1 MAPPVWTL
9 VLLLGAAWARKE
21 KPPDWK
27 PLARSSREN
36 SILTQCD
43 FEDDS
48 RPLCDWSQ
56 VTKDDGDWTRE
67 SRPSFASGTAPPGGY
82 PSGEGYYL
90 HMDSS
95 AFHPGGVARL
105 RSPAIWEQGPLCV
118 RFAFYMFGLS
128 WGAQLKLWLA
138 SGTKGKHPNL
148 LWKHVNTQSPSWI
161 PTAVTVPLGLVLP
174 SRLTF
179 EGVWGSTTYLDIA
192 LDAISIHRGS
202 CNRVCLMQT
211 CNFDTLKDLCGW
223 SWISTASGA
232 KWVQK
237 KGPTGVLDVGPE
249 GDFSSPGDGYYM
261 LLDPKNAKASQK
273 SVLLSPLIQS
283 SGCLSLSFHYVL
295 RGRSPGAGF
304 TAYASVLGSIRK
316 HTIFSGQPGPNWQ
329 PVSVNYTGQGQ
340 IQFTLVGVFAKI
352 PEPAVAVDAISI
364 APCGESF
371 PQCDFEDKD
380 HPFCDWVQVLQDGGR
395 WTQGSANT
403 LIHGTGPF
411 GISLSGESHFV
422 YLEADKFSQEGQ
434 SYKLVS
440 RPFCAPGAIC
450 VAFSYHMDG
459 RGKGTK
465 LRLLLGSPA
474 GSPPSSLW
482 ERVGSQGPDWLN
494 DSMAIP
500 SGHQQ
505 PMQLMFEV
513 ERGSHAAFVVALGFI
528 FISQGTCRGRTGPQ
542 APEKGP
548 RPPTGPSETPA
559 HTEKPVTSE
568 ETSTTSSE
576 ISPVPTEK
584 PVVPSEKLTV
594 PTERPT
600 VPPEKPTILP
610 EGPTFLPEGPTIPTE
625 KPTVPT
631 EKTTIPTEKTTIPT
645 EKVTVPT
652 EKTTIPTNKT
662 TIPTEKPTILT
673 EEPTFLPEWPLFP
686 SEWPPVP
693 TEKPMVP
700 TERTT
705 IPTEKTTIPTEKS
718 TVPTEKTTI
727 PTEKTTVHTKK
738 STISTEK
745 TTICTEKTTVPTEK
759 TTVSTEKTTIPTEKT
774 TIPTEKSTV
783 PTEKTTISTE
793 KTTIP
798 TEKTTIPTEK
808 TTIPTE
814 KTTIPTEKTTIPTEK
829 TTIPTEKSTVPTEK
843 TTISTEK
850 TTIPTEKTTIPTEK
864 TTVPTEKTTVST
876 EKTTIPTEKTTI
888 PTEKT
893 TVPTE
898 KTTVSTEKTTIPT
911 EKTTIPTEKST
922 VPTEKTTISTE
933 KNTIPTE
940 KTTIPTEKTT
950 ISTEKTTV
958 PTKKT
963 TIPTEKTTIPTEKTT
978 ISTEKTTVPTEKTTI
993 STEKTTVPTKK
1004 TTIPTEKTTVPT
1016 EKSTIPTK
1024 KTTIPTEKTTVPTK
1038 KTTIPTE
1045 KPTVPTERPTTPM
1058 TPQPSPA
1065 LVPTQLTVFTMPS
1078 TSMTP
1083 VTPATTTTPRPTPAM
1098 CPPNAH
1104 YERCACPASCQSPKP
1119 ACGLLCKPGCV
1130 CNSGFL
1136 FHDSRCINAS
1146 SCDCFYNENYYKTG
1160 TEWFSPNCTER
1171 CRCQPGSQIECE
1183 PYKCGTH
1190 TVCQLK
1196 HGQYR
1201 CHPYD
1206 TATCFVYG
1214 DPHYF
1219 TFDGRYFNFR
1229 GKCTYLLAQPC
1240 GNSTE
1245 PFFRVTVKNEE
1256 RGLEGV
1262 SCLSKVSVTLSET
1275 TITLL
1280 KGRHTLVG
1288 GQRVTLPAI
1297 PSGGVFLTPSGRFVQ
1312 LQTAFGLR
1320 VRWDGD
1326 QQLYVRVPSTYS
1338 SKLCGFCGNYDGDS
1352 SNDNKKPDGKPA
1364 RDEKEL
1370 GNSWQTSEDED
1381 QTCQENQASLPSCD
1395 TDLKNTMSRPEYCG
1409 RLVVAYGA
1417 FQACLPHLRVSS
1429 FFDNCLLDMCNFQGL
1444 QQVLCT
1450 HMSALTETCQEAGYA
1465 VKPWRGPQFCPLACP
1480 PNSRYTLCAKL
1491 CPDTCHSTFSGMA
1504 CQNRCVEGCECNPG
1518 FILSGLQCVPQ
1529 SECGCLDPT
1538 AGYFKVGERWFKP
1551 GCRRLCICE
1560 GTNRTRCVPW
1570 QCQAQELC
1578 GQQDG
1583 TYGCHPQGS
1592 ATCTVWG
1599 DPHYLTFD
1607 GALHHFMGTCTY
1619 ILTRPCSLKSLENY
1633 FFVSATN
1640 EFRGGNL
1647 EASYV
1652 KAVQV
1657 QAFGI
1662 RVWMLKGL
1670 KVMLDGRQVALPL
1683 WFAHGRMTVRS
1694 SGSFILL
1701 YTDFGLQV
1709 RYDGYHL
1716 VEVTAPS
1723 SYAGRLCGMC
1733 GNYNNNSL
1741 DDNLQPDKR
1750 PAVNSVRLGASW
1762 KLNELSESGCF
1773 AADARPPRCL
1783 EKNATDPWSKNCDIL
1798 VNPQGPFSRCHK
1810 VVAPQAS
1817 FTSCVYGQCGTK
1829 GDAFT
1834 LCRSLQAYA
1843 SLCARAGQVLTW
1855 RSSTFCPLKCPSGSR
1870 YSPCADPCPATCLS
1884 LSTPSY
1890 CPSSLPCAEGCEC
1903 QRGHILSG
1911 TTCVPLSECGCTSP
1925 GGAYHSVG
1933 ERWYTDKTCSRL
1945 CTCSI
1950 HNNVSCF
1957 QTACKPGQMCWPR
1970 DGLMRC
1976 RGAGMGVCQI
1986 QDRSRYI
1993 SFDGSYHAV
2002 QGACTYVLAK
2012 TCHSTMDLP
2021 FFKISGKNGQQQDQ
2035 AHTSYLRKVYVHV
2048 FNTLVTLKKD
2058 HVLINGTWVPL
2069 PATSQIR
2076 GVSVFS
2082 RDGYMVLTISIGVE
2096 VKFDGNGFLKIEIP
2110 KAYYGKTC
2118 GVCGNFNGEEEDELL
2133 MPNDELAPDDITYVD
2148 SWQDKEIDPSC
2159 RDDDKTEEES
2169 EKEPE
2174 TTCQPADLERAQEQC
2189 QAAFQTPGWARCA
2202 SRVILN
2208 PFLVRCTNSLC
2219 EFGGLSSTLCQSLQA
2234 FATACQAQG
2243 IRPPIWRNSSFCPL
2257 DCPPHYV
2264 YTNCFPHCPPTCDN
2278 PEGRCKGSRGPSNC
2292 EEGCVC
2298 EPGYVLKERQCVPR
2312 SQCGCRGARGRFLPE
2327 GNAWFS
2333 SSCSQRCTC
2342 QAGAI
2347 QCRAFACPASS
2358 RCETDEDGKEIC
2370 KPYRSER
2377 CTVYGDPTYRTFD
2390 GLGYRFQG
2398 RMTYYLVKTVDV
2410 LPSGVEPFIVEGRN
2424 KMYASHNPIFL
2435 HEIIVMVY
2443 GYTVQ
2448 LQHELELVVNGQKVT
2463 APYEPVDQLRVS
2475 LRSDRLFVITDFELV
2490 VSFNGKNN
2498 AVISL
2503 PVTYRKLVLGLCG
2516 NCDQNKRNDFM
2527 LPNGA
2532 VTQNLLAFGNSWE
2545 VKMTEGSFPRIS
2557 RAVQEEEVKEDAV
2570 LGFPGV
2576 SGCRPEEL
2584 QLISRTQACGALVDP
2599 EGPFAVCHQTVAPE
2613 PFLEHCV
2620 SDLCATH
2627 DPKEQEELR
2636 CQVLSGLVMSSQY
2649 CLPELYDTL
2658 PGLLC
2663 HTGSPPGLQGPLC
2676 GGLCQPPGLHLQRS
2690 PEPPLAHC
2698 GCTNNGIYYQQGD
2711 SFVNDDCSQRCTCAR
2726 TGLLLCEP
2734 LGCSPG
2740 EVCTLGNRT
2749 RGCFR
2754 DSPCLQNPCQND
2766 GRCREQGTH
2775 FTCECEP
2782 GYGGDRCM
2790 EPRDVPPP
2798 EKPASSF
2805 ASILLPL
2812 LVPMVVIVLV
2822 AVTRGCISR
2831 RKGRREKTQ
2840 SQTRGKPPGA
2850 GPRPF
2855 KVRRGPIGDAR
2866 EAVEI
2871 MPN

>member
-1 MAPPVWTL
+1 VELP
-9 VLLLGAAWARKE
+9 R
-21 KPPDWK
+21 
-27 PLARSSREN
+27 
-36 SILTQCD
+36 
-43 FEDDS
+43 
-48 RPLCDWSQ
+48 
-56 VTKDDGDWTRE
+56 
-67 SRPSFASGTAPPGGY
+67 
-82 PSGEGYYL
+82 
-90 HMDSS
+90 
-95 AFHPGGVARL
+95 ARL
-105 RSPAIWEQGPLCV
+105 PAPAAPSPGS
-118 RFAFYMFGLS
+118 LS
-128 WGAQLKLWLA
+128 
-138 SGTKGKHPNL
+138 TL
-148 LWKHVNTQSPSWI
+148 LI
-161 PTAVTVPLGLVLP
+161 
-174 SRLTF
+174 
-179 EGVWGSTTYLDIA
+179 
-192 LDAISIHRGS
+192 
-202 CNRVCLMQT
+202 
-211 CNFDTLKDLCGW
+211 
-223 SWISTASGA
+223 
-232 KWVQK
+232 
-237 KGPTGVLDVGPE
+237 
-249 GDFSSPGDGYYM
+249 FSSPDGYYM

-528 FISQGTCRGRTGPQ
+528 FISQGTCRGPASTVLPPKPLG
-542 APEKGP
+542 
-548 RPPTGPSETPA
+548 PPTGPSETPA

-673 EEPTFLPEWPLFP
+673 EEPTFLPEW
-686 SEWPPVP
+686 
-693 TEKPMVP
+693 
-700 TERTT
+700 TT

-759 TTVSTEKTTIPTEKT
+759 TT
-774 TIPTEKSTV
+774 
-783 PTEKTTISTE
+783 
-793 KTTIP
+793 
-798 TEKTTIPTEK
+798 
-808 TTIPTE
+808 
-814 KTTIPTEKTTIPTEK
+814 
-829 TTIPTEKSTVPTEK
+829 
-843 TTISTEK
+843 
-850 TTIPTEKTTIPTEK
+850 
-864 TTVPTEKTTVST
+864 
-876 EKTTIPTEKTTI
+876 
-888 PTEKT
+888 
-893 TVPTE
+893 
-898 KTTVSTEKTTIPT
+898 
-911 EKTTIPTEKST
+911 
-922 VPTEKTTISTE
+922 
-933 KNTIPTE
+933 
-940 KTTIPTEKTT
+940 
-950 ISTEKTTV
+950 
-958 PTKKT
+958 
-963 TIPTEKTTIPTEKTT
+963 
-978 ISTEKTTVPTEKTTI
+978 
-993 STEKTTVPTKK
+993 
-1004 TTIPTEKTTVPT
+1004 
-1016 EKSTIPTK
+1016 
-1024 KTTIPTEKTTVPTK
+1024 
-1038 KTTIPTE
+1038 
-1045 KPTVPTERPTTPM
+1045 
-1058 TPQPSPA
+1058 
-1065 LVPTQLTVFTMPS
+1065 LTVFTMPS

-1083 VTPATTTTPRPTPAM
+1083 VTPAGFPSAM

-1538 AGYFKVGERWFKP
+1538 AGYFKVS
-1551 GCRRLCICE
+1551 CRGWAVLSA
-1560 GTNRTRCVPW
+1560 
-1570 QCQAQELC
+1570 CQAQELC

-2082 RDGYMVLTISIGVE
+2082 RDGYMVIGVE

-2370 KPYRSER
+2370 KPYSKGR

-2636 CQVLSGLVMSSQY
+2636 CQVLSGYASICQEAGATPASWRDHTHCALSCPANTVYQSCMTPCPASCATLAAPRGCKGPCVEGCAS
-2649 CLPELYDTL
+2649 L
-2658 PGLLC
+2658 PGYIYSGAQSL
-2663 HTGSPPGLQGPLC
+2663 
-2676 GGLCQPPGLHLQRS
+2676 
-2690 PEPPLAHC
+2690 PLAHC

-2754 DSPCLQNPCQND
+2754 
-2766 GRCREQGTH
+2766 G
-2775 FTCECEP
+2775 EP
-2782 GYGGDRCM
+2782 GQALGFQLPSSPVGAGEGGS
-2790 EPRDVPPP
+2790 PWTWN
-2798 EKPASSF
+2798 KPALPVLGRNTGVSCCS
-2805 ASILLPL
+2805 LLQGL
-2812 LVPMVVIVLV
+2812 FL
-2822 AVTRGCISR
+2822 
-2831 RKGRREKTQ
+2831 TQ
-2840 SQTRGKPPGA
+2840 GLNHRSPALQADSLPSEPSALKH
-2850 GPRPF
+2850 
-2855 KVRRGPIGDAR
+2855 I
-2866 EAVEI
+2866 
-2871 MPN
+2871 

>member
-9 VLLLGAAWARKE
+9 VLLLGAAWGQGHMLAPTRKE
-21 KPPDWK
+21 KPPNWK

-48 RPLCDWSQ
+48 RPFCDWSQ
-56 VTKDDGDWTRE
+56 ATKDDGDWTRE

-105 RSPAIWEQGPLCV
+105 RSPPIWEQGPLCV
-118 RFAFYMFGLS
+118 RFAYYMFGLS

-161 PTAVTVPLGLVLP
+161 PTAVTVPLGLFLP

-202 CNRVCLMQT
+202 CSRVCLMQT

-283 SGCLSLSFHYVL
+283 SGCLSLSFHYIL

-340 IQFTLVGVFAKI
+340 IQFTLVGMFAKI

-380 HPFCDWVQVLQDGGR
+380 NPFCDWVQVLQDGGR
-395 WTQGSANT
+395 WTQGSADT

-500 SGHQQ
+500 LGRQQ

-513 ERGSHAAFVVALGFI
+513 KRGSHAAFVVALGFI
-528 FISQGTCRGRTGPQ
+528 FISQGTC
-542 APEKGP
+542 
-548 RPPTGPSETPA
+548 
-559 HTEKPVTSE
+559 H
-568 ETSTTSSE
+568 
-576 ISPVPTEK
+576 VPTEK
-584 PVVPSEKLTV
+584 PVVPAEKLTV
-594 PTERPT
+594 PAERPT
-600 VPPEKPTILP
+600 VPPEKPTILA
-610 EGPTFLPEGPTIPTE
+610 EGPTFLPEGPTTPTE

-631 EKTTIPTEKTTIPT
+631 EKTTIPTK
-645 EKVTVPT
+645 
-652 EKTTIPTNKT
+652 KT

-718 TVPTEKTTI
+718 T
-727 PTEKTTVHTKK
+727 
-738 STISTEK
+738 SS
-745 TTICTEKTTVPTEK
+745 
-759 TTVSTEKTTIPTEKT
+759 
-774 TIPTEKSTV
+774 
-783 PTEKTTISTE
+783 
-793 KTTIP
+793 
-798 TEKTTIPTEK
+798 
-808 TTIPTE
+808 
-814 KTTIPTEKTTIPTEK
+814 
-829 TTIPTEKSTVPTEK
+829 
-843 TTISTEK
+843 
-850 TTIPTEKTTIPTEK
+850 
-864 TTVPTEKTTVST
+864 
-876 EKTTIPTEKTTI
+876 
-888 PTEKT
+888 
-893 TVPTE
+893 
-898 KTTVSTEKTTIPT
+898 
-911 EKTTIPTEKST
+911 
-922 VPTEKTTISTE
+922 
-933 KNTIPTE
+933 
-940 KTTIPTEKTT
+940 
-950 ISTEKTTV
+950 
-958 PTKKT
+958 
-963 TIPTEKTTIPTEKTT
+963 
-978 ISTEKTTVPTEKTTI
+978 
-993 STEKTTVPTKK
+993 
-1004 TTIPTEKTTVPT
+1004 
-1016 EKSTIPTK
+1016 IPTK

-1083 VTPATTTTPRPTPAM
+1083 VTPTTTTAPRPTPAT

-1104 YERCACPASCQSPKP
+1104 YERCACPVSCQSPKP
-1119 ACGLLCKPGCV
+1119 TCGLLCKPGCV

-1146 SCDCFYNENYYKTG
+1146 SCNCFYNENYYKTG

-1171 CRCQPGSQIECE
+1171 CRCQPGSQIECQ

-1201 CHPYD
+1201 CHPYG

-1352 SNDNKKPDGKPA
+1352 SNDNQKPDGKPA

-1381 QTCQENQASLPSCD
+1381 QACQESQASLPSCD

-1417 FQACLPHLRVSS
+1417 FQACLPHLNVPS

-1444 QQVLCT
+1444 QQILCT

-1504 CQNRCVEGCECNPG
+1504 CQNRCVEGCECNQG
-1518 FILSGLQCVPQ
+1518 FVLSGLQCVPQ

-1551 GCRRLCICE
+1551 GCRQLCICE

-1633 FFVSATN
+1633 FFVSTTN

-1662 RVWMLKGL
+1662 RVWMLKGR

-1750 PAVNSVRLGASW
+1750 PAANSVRLGASW

-1798 VNPQGPFSRCHK
+1798 VNPQGPFSTCHR

-1843 SLCARAGQVLTW
+1843 SLCARAGQVLSW

-1870 YSPCADPCPATCLS
+1870 YSPCADPCPATCLT

-1986 QDRSRYI
+1986 QDRSQYI

-2002 QGACTYVLAK
+2002 QGACTYILAK

-2021 FFKISGKNGQQQDQ
+2021 FFKISGKNGQRQDQ
-2035 AHTSYLRKVYVHV
+2035 AHTSYLHKVYVHV

-2058 HVLINGTWVPL
+2058 RVLINGTWVPL

-2076 GVSVFS
+2076 GVSVIS

-2118 GVCGNFNGEEEDELL
+2118 GMCGNFNGEEEDELL
-2133 MPNDELAPDDITYVD
+2133 MPNDELATDDIMYVD

-2189 QAAFQTPGWARCA
+2189 QAAFQTPGWERCA
-2202 SRVILN
+2202 SRVILS
-2208 PFLVRCTNSLC
+2208 PFLVRCTDSLC

-2234 FATACQAQG
+2234 FATACQARG

-2298 EPGYVLKERQCVPR
+2298 EPGYVLKERRCVPR
-2312 SQCGCRGARGRFLPE
+2312 SQCGCRGARGRYLPE

-2342 QAGAI
+2342 RAGAI

-2377 CTVYGDPTYRTFD
+2377 CTVYGDPTYHTFD

-2410 LPSGVEPFIVEGRN
+2410 LPNGVEPFIVEGRN

-2490 VSFNGKNN
+2490 VSFNGKNS

-2557 RAVQEEEVKEDAV
+2557 RAVQEEEMKEEAA
-2570 LGFPGV
+2570 LGFLGV

-2584 QLISRTQACGALVDP
+2584 QLINRTQACGVLVDP

-2620 SDLCATH
+2620 SDLCAAR

-2636 CQVLSGLVMSSQY
+2636 CQVLSGYASICQEAGATPVSWRDHTHCALSCPANTVYQSCMTPCPASCATLAAPRGCKGPCVEGCAS
-2649 CLPELYDTL
+2649 L
-2658 PGLLC
+2658 PGYIYSGAQSL
-2663 HTGSPPGLQGPLC
+2663 
-2676 GGLCQPPGLHLQRS
+2676 
-2690 PEPPLAHC
+2690 PLAHC

-2740 EVCTLGNRT
+2740 EVCTLGNLT

-2798 EKPASSF
+2798 EKPEAPNF

-2812 LVPMVVIVLV
+2812 LVPMVVIVLA

-2831 RKGRREKTQ
+2831 RKGRREKTW

-2850 GPRPF
+2850 GEPQPHGPQLWRP
-2855 KVRRGPIGDAR
+2855 A
-2866 EAVEI
+2866 
-2871 MPN
+2871 

>member
-9 VLLLGAAWARKE
+9 VLLLGAAWGQGHMPAPTRRGTRDFRCIVRAQSLWHVGSVVAARRPGRPRAFLGNNENYIIPPPPPPPSLSLSKSIPRKE

-27 PLARSSREN
+27 PLTRSSREN
-36 SILTQCD
+36 SILTHCD

-56 VTKDDGDWTRE
+56 ATKDDGDWTRE
-67 SRPSFASGTAPPGGY
+67 SQPSPASGTGPPGGY

-105 RSPAIWEQGPLCV
+105 RSPPIWEQGPLCM
-118 RFAFYMFGLS
+118 RFAYYMFGLS
-128 WGAQLKLWLA
+128 WGAQLKLWLVSDA
-138 SGTKGKHPNL
+138 KGKHPNL

-174 SRLTF
+174 SRLIF
-179 EGVWGSTTYLDIA
+179 EGTWGSTTYLDIA
-192 LDAISIHRGS
+192 LDAISIRRGS
-202 CNRVCLMQT
+202 CNRVCMMQT

-223 SWISTASGA
+223 SWISTPSGA

-237 KGPTGVLDVGPE
+237 KGPTGVQNVGPE

-304 TAYASVLGSIRK
+304 IAYASVLGSIRK

-380 HPFCDWVQVLQDGGR
+380 HPFCDWVQVLQDGGH

-450 VAFSYHMDG
+450 VAFTYHMDG

-465 LRLLLGSPA
+465 LRLQLGSPA

-494 DSMAIP
+494 ESTTIP

-528 FISQGTCRGRTGPQ
+528 FISQGTCRG
-542 APEKGP
+542 
-548 RPPTGPSETPA
+548 
-559 HTEKPVTSE
+559 
-568 ETSTTSSE
+568 
-576 ISPVPTEK
+576 
-584 PVVPSEKLTV
+584 
-594 PTERPT
+594 
-600 VPPEKPTILP
+600 
-610 EGPTFLPEGPTIPTE
+610 PTIPTE

-631 EKTTIPTEKTTIPT
+631 EKTATPTK
-645 EKVTVPT
+645 
-652 EKTTIPTNKT
+652 KT

-673 EEPTFLPEWPLFP
+673 EEPTFLPEWPFSP

-693 TEKPMVP
+693 TEKP
-700 TERTT
+700 T
-705 IPTEKTTIPTEKS
+705 IPA
-718 TVPTEKTTI
+718 
-727 PTEKTTVHTKK
+727 
-738 STISTEK
+738 
-745 TTICTEKTTVPTEK
+745 
-759 TTVSTEKTTIPTEKT
+759 
-774 TIPTEKSTV
+774 
-783 PTEKTTISTE
+783 E

-808 TTIPTE
+808 TMVPTE
-814 KTTIPTEKTTIPTEK
+814 KTTIPTEKTTVPTKKTTIPTEKTTISTEKTTVPTEK
-829 TTIPTEKSTVPTEK
+829 TTIPTEKTTVPTEKTTFPTEKTTVSTKKTTIPTEKTAIPTEKTTISIEKTTVPTEKTTILTKKTTIPTEK

-864 TTVPTEKTTVST
+864 TTVPTEKTT
-876 EKTTIPTEKTTI
+876 IP
-888 PTEKT
+888 
-893 TVPTE
+893 
-898 KTTVSTEKTTIPT
+898 
-911 EKTTIPTEKST
+911 
-922 VPTEKTTISTE
+922 
-933 KNTIPTE
+933 
-940 KTTIPTEKTT
+940 
-950 ISTEKTTV
+950 TEKTTV

-963 TIPTEKTTIPTEKTT
+963 
-978 ISTEKTTVPTEKTTI
+978 
-993 STEKTTVPTKK
+993 
-1004 TTIPTEKTTVPT
+1004 
-1016 EKSTIPTK
+1016 TIPTK

-1038 KTTIPTE
+1038 KTTIPTKKTTIPTG
-1045 KPTVPTERPTTPM
+1045 KPAVPTERPTTPM

-1065 LVPTQLTVFTMPS
+1065 LVPTQPTVFTMPS

-1119 ACGLLCKPGCV
+1119 TCGLLCKPGCV

-1136 FHDSRCINAS
+1136 FNDSRCINAS
-1146 SCDCFYNENYYKTG
+1146 SCNCFYNENYYKSG
-1160 TEWFSPNCTER
+1160 TEWFSPNCTEH
-1171 CRCQPGSQIECE
+1171 CRCQPGSQIECQ
-1183 PYKCGTH
+1183 PYTCGTH

-1196 HGQYR
+1196 HGQYG
-1201 CHPYD
+1201 CHPYG

-1219 TFDGRYFNFR
+1219 TFDGRYFNFM
-1229 GKCTYLLAQPC
+1229 GKCTYVLAQPC

-1256 RGLEGV
+1256 RGQEGA

-1297 PSGGVFLTPSGRFVQ
+1297 PSEGVFLTPSGRFVQ

-1326 QQLYVRVPSTYS
+1326 QQLYVRVPSTFS

-1352 SNDNKKPDGKPA
+1352 SNDNQKPDGRPA
-1364 RDEKEL
+1364 QDEKEL

-1381 QTCQENQASLPSCD
+1381 QACQENQASLPSCN
-1395 TDLKNTMSRPEYCG
+1395 TDLKNTLSGPEYCG
-1409 RLVVAYGA
+1409 RLAVDYGA
-1417 FQACLPHLRVSS
+1417 FQACLPHLKVSS
-1429 FFDNCLLDMCNFQGL
+1429 FYDNCMLDMCNFQGL
-1444 QQVLCT
+1444 QQILCA

-1504 CQNRCVEGCECNPG
+1504 CQNRCVEGCECNQG
-1518 FILSGLQCVPQ
+1518 FVLSGLQCVPQ

-1538 AGYFKVGERWFKP
+1538 AGYFKIGERWFKP

-1570 QCQAQELC
+1570 QCQAQETC
-1578 GQQDG
+1578 GRQDG

-1619 ILTRPCSLKSLENY
+1619 ILTRPCLLKSLENY

-1662 RVWMLKGL
+1662 RVWMLKGR

-1798 VNPQGPFSRCHK
+1798 VNPQGPFSKCHR
-1810 VVAPQAS
+1810 VVAPEAS
-1817 FTSCVYGQCGTK
+1817 FTSCVYGQCGTM

-1843 SLCARAGQVLTW
+1843 ALCARAGQVLAW
-1855 RSSTFCPLKCPSGSR
+1855 RNSTFCPLKCPSGST
-1870 YSPCADPCPATCLS
+1870 YSPCSDPCPATCLS

-1911 TTCVPLSECGCTSP
+1911 TTCVPLGECGCTSP
-1925 GGAYHSVG
+1925 GSAYHPVG
-1933 ERWYTDKTCSRL
+1933 ERWYTDNTCSRL

-1950 HNNVSCF
+1950 HNNISCL

-1976 RGAGMGVCQI
+1976 RGAGMGVCRI
-1986 QDRSRYI
+1986 QDRSQYI

-2002 QGACTYVLAK
+2002 RGACTYVLAK

-2021 FFKISGKNGQQQDQ
+2021 FFKISGKNGKQQDQ
-2035 AHTSYLRKVYVHV
+2035 PHTFYLRTVYVHV
-2048 FNTLVTLKKD
+2048 FNSLVTLKKD
-2058 HVLINGTWVPL
+2058 HALINGTWVPL

-2076 GVSVFS
+2076 GVKVIS

-2096 VKFDGNGFLKIEIP
+2096 VKFDGNGFLEIEIP

-2118 GVCGNFNGEEEDELL
+2118 GMCGNFNGEEEDELL
-2133 MPNDELAPDDITYVD
+2133 MPNDELAPDDVTYVD
-2148 SWQDKEIDPSC
+2148 SWQDKEIDPNC
-2159 RDDDKTEEES
+2159 RDDDKIKEES
-2169 EKEPE
+2169 EEEPE
-2174 TTCQPADLERAQEQC
+2174 TACQPADLERAQEQC
-2189 QAAFQTPGWARCA
+2189 RAVFQTPGWARCA
-2202 SRVILN
+2202 SRVILS
-2208 PFLVRCTNSLC
+2208 PFLVKCTDSLC
-2219 EFGGLSSTLCQSLQA
+2219 EFGGLSSALCQSLQA
-2234 FATACQAQG
+2234 FSAACQARG

-2257 DCPPHYV
+2257 DCPTHYV

-2278 PEGRCKGSRGPSNC
+2278 PEGRCKGASGPSIC
-2292 EEGCVC
+2292 QEGCVC
-2298 EPGYVLKERQCVPR
+2298 EPGYVQKQRRCVPR
-2312 SQCGCRGARGRFLPE
+2312 SQCGCRDARGRDLPE

-2342 QAGAI
+2342 RAGAI
-2347 QCRAFACPASS
+2347 QCRPFACPAGSQ
-2358 RCETDEDGKEIC
+2358 CKTDEDGKEIC
-2370 KPYRSER
+2370 KPHKSER

-2410 LPSGVEPFIVEGRN
+2410 LPNGVEPFIVEGRN
-2424 KMYASHNPIFL
+2424 KMYASHTPVFL

-2545 VKMTEGSFPRIS
+2545 VKMTEGSFPRVS
-2557 RAVQEEEVKEDAV
+2557 RAVHEEEVKEEAA
-2570 LGFPGV
+2570 LGFRGM
-2576 SGCRPEEL
+2576 SGCHPEEL
-2584 QLISRTQACGALVDP
+2584 QLINRTQACGVLVDP
-2599 EGPFAVCHQTVAPE
+2599 EGPFAACHQTVAPE

-2620 SDLCATH
+2620 SDLCAAR

-2636 CQVLSGLVMSSQY
+2636 CQVLSGYAIICQEAGATPASWRDHTHCALSCPANTVYQSCMTPCPASCATLAAPRGCTGPCVEGCAS
-2649 CLPELYDTL
+2649 L
-2658 PGLLC
+2658 PGYVYSGAQSL
-2663 HTGSPPGLQGPLC
+2663 
-2676 GGLCQPPGLHLQRS
+2676 
-2690 PEPPLAHC
+2690 PLAHC
-2698 GCTNNGIYYQQGD
+2698 GCTDNGIYYQQGD
-2711 SFVNDDCSQRCTCAR
+2711 GFVNDDCSQRCTCAR

-2740 EVCTLGNRT
+2740 EVCTLGNLT

-2782 GYGGDRCM
+2782 GYGGDRCT

-2798 EKPASSF
+2798 EEPETSNF

-2812 LVPMVVIVLV
+2812 LVPMVVIVPA
-2822 AVTRGCISR
+2822 AVTRECISR
-2831 RKGRREKTQ
+2831 KKRRREKMQ
-2840 SQTRGKPPGA
+2840 SQTRDKPPGT
-2850 GPRPF
+2850 GPAALQ
-2855 KVRRGPIGDAR
+2855 GEGGHLGALTGDRR

-2871 MPN
+2871 LPN

>member
-1 MAPPVWTL
+1 MADSPAAFAFHEMQKDHRLSDVLALVVVVHGLSCPVAHGIFPDQKTLPESPALAGRFLTTRPQAHSMAENREPRGTVEADLDPVEYTLRKRLPHRLPRRPNDIYVNMKTDFKAQLARCQKLLDGGARGQNACSEIYIHGLGLAINRAINIALQLQAGSFGSLQVAANTSTVELVDELEPETDSREPLTRIRNNSAIHIRVFRVTPKVLKSEEWEEKTPPNVLLCAPPILNSSTRTTPVSRRIGTMGCAEGCSFSENITVPDTKVNFYAWKRMEVQQQALEVWQGL
-9 VLLLGAAWARKE
+9 ALLSEAIFRGQALLANASQPCEALRLHVDKAVSGLRSLTSLLRALGAQKE
-21 KPPDWK
+21 AIPLPDATPSAA
-27 PLARSSREN
+27 PLRIFTVDALSKLFRIYSNFLRGKLTLYTGEACRRGDRLPVDETDEA
-36 SILTQCD
+36 ILTQCD

-105 RSPAIWEQGPLCV
+105 QSPAIWEQGPLCV
-118 RFAFYMFGLS
+118 RFAYYMFGLS

-528 FISQGTCRGRTGPQ
+528 FISQGTCR
-542 APEKGP
+542 
-548 RPPTGPSETPA
+548 
-559 HTEKPVTSE
+559 
-568 ETSTTSSE
+568 
-576 ISPVPTEK
+576 
-584 PVVPSEKLTV
+584 
-594 PTERPT
+594 
-600 VPPEKPTILP
+600 
-610 EGPTFLPEGPTIPTE
+610 
-625 KPTVPT
+625 
-631 EKTTIPTEKTTIPT
+631 
-645 EKVTVPT
+645 
-652 EKTTIPTNKT
+652 
-662 TIPTEKPTILT
+662 
-673 EEPTFLPEWPLFP
+673 
-686 SEWPPVP
+686 
-693 TEKPMVP
+693 
-700 TERTT
+700 
-705 IPTEKTTIPTEKS
+705 
-718 TVPTEKTTI
+718 
-727 PTEKTTVHTKK
+727 
-738 STISTEK
+738 
-745 TTICTEKTTVPTEK
+745 
-759 TTVSTEKTTIPTEKT
+759 
-774 TIPTEKSTV
+774 
-783 PTEKTTISTE
+783 
-793 KTTIP
+793 
-798 TEKTTIPTEK
+798 
-808 TTIPTE
+808 
-814 KTTIPTEKTTIPTEK
+814 
-829 TTIPTEKSTVPTEK
+829 
-843 TTISTEK
+843 
-850 TTIPTEKTTIPTEK
+850 
-864 TTVPTEKTTVST
+864 
-876 EKTTIPTEKTTI
+876 
-888 PTEKT
+888 
-893 TVPTE
+893 
-898 KTTVSTEKTTIPT
+898 
-911 EKTTIPTEKST
+911 
-922 VPTEKTTISTE
+922 
-933 KNTIPTE
+933 
-940 KTTIPTEKTT
+940 
-950 ISTEKTTV
+950 
-958 PTKKT
+958 
-963 TIPTEKTTIPTEKTT
+963 
-978 ISTEKTTVPTEKTTI
+978 
-993 STEKTTVPTKK
+993 
-1004 TTIPTEKTTVPT
+1004 
-1016 EKSTIPTK
+1016 
-1024 KTTIPTEKTTVPTK
+1024 
-1038 KTTIPTE
+1038 
-1045 KPTVPTERPTTPM
+1045 
-1058 TPQPSPA
+1058 
-1065 LVPTQLTVFTMPS
+1065 
-1078 TSMTP
+1078 
-1083 VTPATTTTPRPTPAM
+1083 AM

-1171 CRCQPGSQIECE
+1171 CRCQPGSQIECQ

-1201 CHPYD
+1201 CHPYG

-1214 DPHYF
+1214 DPHYS

-1326 QQLYVRVPSTYS
+1326 QQLYVRVPSPPLPMASRDPCPSVVPQMMETLTLHEPRSTYS

-1381 QTCQENQASLPSCD
+1381 QA
-1395 TDLKNTMSRPEYCG
+1395 
-1409 RLVVAYGA
+1409 
-1417 FQACLPHLRVSS
+1417 ACLPHLRVSS

-1491 CPDTCHSTFSGMA
+1491 CPDTCHSSFSGMA

-1551 GCRRLCICE
+1551 GCRQLCICE

-1662 RVWMLKGL
+1662 RVWMLKGR

-1829 GDAFT
+1829 GDTFT

-1855 RSSTFCPLKCPSGSR
+1855 RNSTFCR
-1870 YSPCADPCPATCLS
+1870 
-1884 LSTPSY
+1884 
-1890 CPSSLPCAEGCEC
+1890 
-1903 QRGHILSG
+1903 
-1911 TTCVPLSECGCTSP
+1911 
-1925 GGAYHSVG
+1925 
-1933 ERWYTDKTCSRL
+1933 
-1945 CTCSI
+1945 
-1950 HNNVSCF
+1950 
-1957 QTACKPGQMCWPR
+1957 
-1970 DGLMRC
+1970 
-1976 RGAGMGVCQI
+1976 MGVCQI
-1986 QDRSRYI
+1986 QDRSQYI

-2076 GVSVFS
+2076 GVSVIS

-2159 RDDDKTEEES
+2159 QDDDKTEEES

-2208 PFLVRCTNSLC
+2208 PFLVRCTDSLC

-2257 DCPPHYV
+2257 DCPPNYV

-2278 PEGRCKGSRGPSNC
+2278 PEGRCKGSSGPSNC

-2298 EPGYVLKERQCVPR
+2298 EPGYVLKERRCVPR

-2342 QAGAI
+2342 RAGAI

-2557 RAVQEEEVKEDAV
+2557 RAVQEEEVREEAA

-2584 QLISRTQACGALVDP
+2584 QLISRTQACGVLVDP

-2620 SDLCATH
+2620 SDLCAAH

-2636 CQVLSGLVMSSQY
+2636 CQVLSGYASICQEAGATPASWRDHTHCANTVYQSCMTPCPASCATLAAPRGCKGPCVEGCAS
-2649 CLPELYDTL
+2649 L
-2658 PGLLC
+2658 PGYIYSGAQSL
-2663 HTGSPPGLQGPLC
+2663 
-2676 GGLCQPPGLHLQRS
+2676 
-2690 PEPPLAHC
+2690 PLAHC
-2698 GCTNNGIYYQQGD
+2698 GCTNNGIYYQGD

-2740 EVCTLGNRT
+2740 EVCTLGNLT

-2798 EKPASSF
+2798 EKPGKNFTPDLYLTSS
-2805 ASILLPL
+2805 SP
-2812 LVPMVVIVLV
+2812 
-2822 AVTRGCISR
+2822 S
-2831 RKGRREKTQ
+2831 
-2840 SQTRGKPPGA
+2840 PPTMA
-2850 GPRPF
+2850 T
-2855 KVRRGPIGDAR
+2855 
-2866 EAVEI
+2866 E
-2871 MPN
+2871 

>member
-9 VLLLGAAWARKE
+9 VLLLGAAWGQDHMPAPTRKE

-56 VTKDDGDWTRE
+56 ATKDDGDWTRE
-67 SRPSFASGTAPPGGY
+67 SRPFLASGTAPPGGY

-105 RSPAIWEQGPLCV
+105 RSPPIWEQGPLCV
-118 RFAFYMFGLS
+118 RFAYFMFGLS

-138 SGTKGKHPNL
+138 SGAKGKHPNL

-202 CNRVCLMQT
+202 CNRVCMMQT

-237 KGPTGVLDVGPE
+237 KGPTGVQDVGPE

-283 SGCLSLSFHYVL
+283 SGCLSLSFHYLL

-340 IQFTLVGVFAKI
+340 IQFTLMGVFAKI

-411 GISLSGESHFV
+411 GIALSGESHFV
-422 YLEADKFSQEGQ
+422 YLEANKFSQEGQ

-450 VAFSYHMDG
+450 VAFTYHMDG

-494 DSMAIP
+494 DSMTIP

-528 FISQGTCRGRTGPQ
+528 FIGQGTCQGP
-542 APEKGP
+542 ASTVLPPKPLG
-548 RPPTGPSETPA
+548 PPTGPSETP
-559 HTEKPVTSE
+559 VTPE
-568 ETSTTSSE
+568 ETPTTSSE
-576 ISPVPTEK
+576 ISPIPTEKPVAATEKPTVPSETPTVPTEK
-584 PVVPSEKLTV
+584 PVVTAEKLTV

-600 VPPEKPTILP
+600 VPTEKPTILP
-610 EGPTFLPEGPTIPTE
+610 EEPTFLPEGPTIPTE

-631 EKTTIPTEKTTIPT
+631 EKTTILTKKTTIPT
-645 EKVTVPT
+645 EKPTVPT
-652 EKTTIPTNKT
+652 EKTTILTKKT
-662 TIPTEKPTILT
+662 TIPTEKPTVPTEKPTILT

-693 TEKPMVP
+693 TEKPIVS

-705 IPTEKTTIPTEKS
+705 IPTEKTTIPTEKPMVS
-718 TVPTEKTTI
+718 TEKTTI
-727 PTEKTTVHTKK
+727 PTEK
-738 STISTEK
+738 
-745 TTICTEKTTVPTEK
+745 
-759 TTVSTEKTTIPTEKT
+759 KTTIPTEKT
-774 TIPTEKSTV
+774 TIPTEKVTV
-783 PTEKTTISTE
+783 
-793 KTTIP
+793 P

-814 KTTIPTEKTTIPTEK
+814 KVTVPTEKTTIPTEK
-829 TTIPTEKSTVPTEK
+829 TTIPTEKVTVP
-843 TTISTEK
+843 TEK

-864 TTVPTEKTTVST
+864 VTVPT

-888 PTEKT
+888 PTEKV
-893 TVPTE
+893 TVP
-898 KTTVSTEKTTIPT
+898 TEKTTIPT
-911 EKTTIPTEKST
+911 EKTTIPTEKVT
-922 VPTEKTTISTE
+922 VPTE
-933 KNTIPTE
+933 
-940 KTTIPTEKTT
+940 
-950 ISTEKTTV
+950 
-958 PTKKT
+958 KT
-963 TIPTEKTTIPTEKTT
+963 TIPTEKTTIPTEKVTVPTEKTTIPTEKKTISTEKATVPTEKTTIPTEKATVPTKTTTIPTEETT
-978 ISTEKTTVPTEKTTI
+978 ISTEKTTVPTEKT
-993 STEKTTVPTKK
+993 
-1004 TTIPTEKTTVPT
+1004 
-1016 EKSTIPTK
+1016 TIPTK

-1038 KTTIPTE
+1038 KTTIPTKKTTIPTE
-1045 KPTVPTERPTTPM
+1045 KPTVPTERPTPPM
-1058 TPQPSPA
+1058 RPQPSPA
-1065 LVPTQLTVFTMPS
+1065 LVPTQPTVFTKPS
-1078 TSMTP
+1078 TSVTP
-1083 VTPATTTTPRPTPAM
+1083 VTPATTTTPRPTPAT

-1119 ACGLLCKPGCV
+1119 TCGLLCKPGCV

-1146 SCDCFYNENYYKTG
+1146 SCNCFYNENYYKSG

-1171 CRCQPGSQIECE
+1171 CRCQPGSQIECQ
-1183 PYKCGTH
+1183 PYKCGTN

-1201 CHPYD
+1201 CHPYASHVPRVPSAG

-1219 TFDGRYFNFR
+1219 TFDGRYFNFM

-1245 PFFRVTVKNEE
+1245 PFFRVTVKNEQ

-1352 SNDNKKPDGKPA
+1352 SNDNQKPDGRPA

-1370 GNSWQTSEDED
+1370 GHSWQISEDED
-1381 QTCQENQASLPSCD
+1381 QACQENQASLPSCD
-1395 TDLKNTMSRPEYCG
+1395 TDLKNTLSSPEHCG
-1409 RLVVAYGA
+1409 RLVVANGA
-1417 FQACLPHLRVSS
+1417 FQACLPHLKVSS
-1429 FFDNCLLDMCNFQGL
+1429 FFHNCKLDMCNFQGL
-1444 QQVLCT
+1444 QQILCA

-1491 CPDTCHSTFSGMA
+1491 CPDTCHSTFLGMA
-1504 CQNRCVEGCECNPG
+1504 CQNRCVEGCECNQG
-1518 FILSGLQCVPQ
+1518 FVLSGLQCVPR

-1538 AGYFKVGERWFKP
+1538 AGYFKIGERWFKP
-1551 GCRRLCICE
+1551 GCRQLCICE

-1570 QCQAQELC
+1570 QCQAQEMC

-1619 ILTRPCSLKSLENY
+1619 ILTRPCLLKSLENY

-1662 RVWMLKGL
+1662 RVWMLKGR

-1798 VNPQGPFSRCHK
+1798 VNPQGPFSTCHR
-1810 VVAPQAS
+1810 VVSPQAS
-1817 FTSCVYGQCGTK
+1817 FASCVYGQCGTK

-1870 YSPCADPCPATCLS
+1870 YSPCADPCPGTCLS

-1925 GGAYHSVG
+1925 GGAYHPVG
-1933 ERWYTDKTCSRL
+1933 ERWYTDSTCSRL
-1945 CTCSI
+1945 CACSI
-1950 HNNVSCF
+1950 HNNISCL
-1957 QTACKPGQMCWPR
+1957 QTSCKPGQMCWPR

-1986 QDRSRYI
+1986 QDRSQYI

-2002 QGACTYVLAK
+2002 RGACTYVLAK

-2021 FFKISGKNGQQQDQ
+2021 FFKISGKNGKQQDQ
-2035 AHTSYLRKVYVHV
+2035 AHTFYLRKVYVHV

-2076 GVSVFS
+2076 GVKVIS

-2096 VKFDGNGFLKIEIP
+2096 VKFDGSGFLEIEIP

-2118 GVCGNFNGEEEDELL
+2118 GMCGNFNGEEEDELL

-2159 RDDDKTEEES
+2159 RDDDKAEEES
-2169 EKEPE
+2169 AWEDPE
-2174 TTCQPADLERAQEQC
+2174 TPCQPADLERAKEQC
-2189 QAAFQTPGWARCA
+2189 QSVFQTPGWARCA
-2202 SRVILN
+2202 SRVILS
-2208 PFLVRCTNSLC
+2208 PFLVRCTDSLC

-2234 FATACQAQG
+2234 FATACQARG

-2257 DCPPHYV
+2257 DCPPNYV

-2278 PEGRCKGSRGPSNC
+2278 PEGRCKGSSGPSVC
-2292 EEGCVC
+2292 QEGCVC
-2298 EPGYVLKERQCVPR
+2298 EPGYVLKERRCVPR
-2312 SQCGCRGARGRFLPE
+2312 SQCGCRDARGRFLPE

-2333 SSCSQRCTC
+2333 NSCSQRCTC
-2342 QAGAI
+2342 GAGAI
-2347 QCRAFACPASS
+2347 QCRPFACPEGS
-2358 RCETDEDGKEIC
+2358 RCEINEDDKEIC
-2370 KPYRSER
+2370 KPYKSER

-2410 LPSGVEPFIVEGRN
+2410 LPTGMEPFIVEGRN
-2424 KMYASHNPIFL
+2424 KMYASHNPVFL

-2503 PVTYRKLVLGLCG
+2503 PLTYRKLVLGLCG

-2545 VKMTEGSFPRIS
+2545 VKMTEGSLPRVS
-2557 RAVQEEEVKEDAV
+2557 RAVQEEEVKEEAA
-2570 LGFPGV
+2570 LGFLDV
-2576 SGCRPEEL
+2576 SGCHPEEL
-2584 QLISRTQACGALVDP
+2584 QLINRTQACGVLADP

-2620 SDLCATH
+2620 SDLCATR
-2627 DPKEQEELR
+2627 DPKEQEGLR
-2636 CQVLSGLVMSSQY
+2636 CQVLSGYASICQEAGATPASWR
-2649 CLPELYDTL
+2649 D
-2658 PGLLC
+2658 
-2663 HTGSPPGLQGPLC
+2663 HT
-2676 GGLCQPPGLHLQRS
+2676 
-2690 PEPPLAHC
+2690 HC
-2698 GCTNNGIYYQQGD
+2698 
-2711 SFVNDDCSQRCTCAR
+2711 
-2726 TGLLLCEP
+2726 
-2734 LGCSPG
+2734 
-2740 EVCTLGNRT
+2740 
-2749 RGCFR
+2749 

-2790 EPRDVPPP
+2790 EPQDVPPP
-2798 EKPASSF
+2798 EKPEASNF

-2812 LVPMVVIVLV
+2812 LVPMVVIVPA

-2831 RKGRREKTQ
+2831 RKGRR
-2840 SQTRGKPPGA
+2840 
-2850 GPRPF
+2850 
-2855 KVRRGPIGDAR
+2855 
-2866 EAVEI
+2866 
-2871 MPN
+2871 

>member
-1 MAPPVWTL
+1 ADWLPELVGWLFAPAAPSPGSLSTL
-9 VLLLGAAWARKE
+9 L
-21 KPPDWK
+21 
-27 PLARSSREN
+27 
-36 SILTQCD
+36 I
-43 FEDDS
+43 
-48 RPLCDWSQ
+48 
-56 VTKDDGDWTRE
+56 
-67 SRPSFASGTAPPGGY
+67 
-82 PSGEGYYL
+82 
-90 HMDSS
+90 
-95 AFHPGGVARL
+95 
-105 RSPAIWEQGPLCV
+105 
-118 RFAFYMFGLS
+118 
-128 WGAQLKLWLA
+128 
-138 SGTKGKHPNL
+138 
-148 LWKHVNTQSPSWI
+148 
-161 PTAVTVPLGLVLP
+161 
-174 SRLTF
+174 
-179 EGVWGSTTYLDIA
+179 
-192 LDAISIHRGS
+192 
-202 CNRVCLMQT
+202 
-211 CNFDTLKDLCGW
+211 
-223 SWISTASGA
+223 
-232 KWVQK
+232 
-237 KGPTGVLDVGPE
+237 
-249 GDFSSPGDGYYM
+249 FSSPDGYYM

-283 SGCLSLSFHYVL
+283 SGCLSLSFHYLL

-304 TAYASVLGSIRK
+304 MAYASVLGSIRK

-340 IQFTLVGVFAKI
+340 IQFILVGVFAKI

-380 HPFCDWVQVLQDGGR
+380 HPFCDWVQVLQDGGH

-450 VAFSYHMDG
+450 VAFTYHMDG

-474 GSPPSSLW
+474 GSPPGSLW
-482 ERVGSQGPDWLN
+482 EQVGSQGPDWLN
-494 DSMAIP
+494 DSMTIP

-513 ERGSHAAFVVALGFI
+513 ERGSHTAFVVALGFI
-528 FISQGTCRGRTGPQ
+528 FIS
-542 APEKGP
+542 
-548 RPPTGPSETPA
+548 PPTGPSETPA
-559 HTEKPVTSE
+559 QTEKPVTPE

-576 ISPVPTEK
+576 ISSVPTEKPVATTEKPTVPSETPTVPTEK
-584 PVVPSEKLTV
+584 PVVPAEKPTV

-600 VPPEKPTILP
+600 VPTEKPTILP
-610 EGPTFLPEGPTIPTE
+610 EEPTFLPEWPFVLPEGPTIPTE

-631 EKTTIPTEKTTIPT
+631 EKTTIPTKKTTILT
-645 EKVTVPT
+645 EKPTIST
-652 EKTTIPTNKT
+652 EKTTIPTKKT
-662 TIPTEKPTILT
+662 AISTEKPTILT

-686 SEWPPVP
+686 SEWPLVP
-693 TEKPMVP
+693 TEKPTIP
-700 TERTT
+700 AEKTT
-705 IPTEKTTIPTEKS
+705 IPIEKTTIPTEKPM
-718 TVPTEKTTI
+718 V
-727 PTEKTTVHTKK
+727 
-738 STISTEK
+738 
-745 TTICTEKTTVPTEK
+745 
-759 TTVSTEKTTIPTEKT
+759 
-774 TIPTEKSTV
+774 
-783 PTEKTTISTE
+783 
-793 KTTIP
+793 
-798 TEKTTIPTEK
+798 
-808 TTIPTE
+808 
-814 KTTIPTEKTTIPTEK
+814 
-829 TTIPTEKSTVPTEK
+829 
-843 TTISTEK
+843 
-850 TTIPTEKTTIPTEK
+850 PTEKTTIPTEK
-864 TTVPTEKTTVST
+864 TTVPTEKTTV
-876 EKTTIPTEKTTI
+876 PTEKTTI

-898 KTTVSTEKTTIPT
+898 KTTV
-911 EKTTIPTEKST
+911 
-922 VPTEKTTISTE
+922 
-933 KNTIPTE
+933 PTE

-950 ISTEKTTV
+950 V
-958 PTKKT
+958 
-963 TIPTEKTTIPTEKTT
+963 PTEKTTIPTRKIT
-978 ISTEKTTVPTEKTTI
+978 IPTEKSTIPTEKVTVPTEKTTI
-993 STEKTTVPTKK
+993 PTEKTTVPTKK

-1016 EKSTIPTK
+1016 EK
-1024 KTTIPTEKTTVPTK
+1024 TTIPTEKTTVPTE

-1045 KPTVPTERPTTPM
+1045 KTTTTIPTEKTTTTIPTRKITIPTEKSTISTEKTTIPTEKSTVPTERPTTPM
-1058 TPQPSPA
+1058 TPRPSPA
-1065 LVPTQLTVFTMPS
+1065 LVPTESTVFTKPS
-1078 TSMTP
+1078 TSTTP

-1104 YERCACPASCQSPKP
+1104 YERCACPASCRSPKP
-1119 ACGLLCKPGCV
+1119 TCGLPCNPGCV

-1146 SCDCFYNENYYKTG
+1146 SCNCFYNENYYESG
-1160 TEWFSPNCTER
+1160 MEWFSPNCTER
-1171 CRCQPGSQIECE
+1171 CRCHPGSQIECQ

-1201 CHPYD
+1201 CHPYG

-1219 TFDGRYFNFR
+1219 TFDGRYFNFM
-1229 GKCTYLLAQPC
+1229 GKCTYVLAQPC

-1256 RGLEGV
+1256 RGQEGV
-1262 SCLSKVSVTLSET
+1262 SCLSRVSVTLSET
-1275 TITLL
+1275 TVTLL

-1352 SNDNKKPDGKPA
+1352 SNDNQKPDGRPA

-1381 QTCQENQASLPSCD
+1381 QACQENQASLPSCD
-1395 TDLKNTMSRPEYCG
+1395 TDLKNTLSGPEYCG
-1409 RLVVAYGA
+1409 RLAVASGA
-1417 FQACLPHLRVSS
+1417 FQACLPHLKVSS
-1429 FFDNCLLDMCNFQGL
+1429 FFDNCMLDMCNFQGL
-1444 QQVLCT
+1444 QQILCA

-1504 CQNRCVEGCECNPG
+1504 CQNRCVEGCECNQG
-1518 FILSGLQCVPQ
+1518 FVLSGLQCVPR

-1538 AGYFKVGERWFKP
+1538 AGYFQVGERWFKP
-1551 GCRRLCICE
+1551 GCRQLCICE

-1570 QCQAQELC
+1570 QCQAQEMC
-1578 GQQDG
+1578 GRQDG

-1607 GALHHFMGTCTY
+1607 GALHRFMGTCTY
-1619 ILTRPCSLKSLENY
+1619 ILTRPCLLKSLENY
-1633 FFVSATN
+1633 FFVSSTN

-1662 RVWMLKGL
+1662 RVWMLKGR

-1773 AADARPPRCL
+1773 AADASSPRCL

-1798 VNPQGPFSRCHK
+1798 VNPQGPFSTCHG

-1817 FTSCVYGQCGTK
+1817 FASCVYGQCGTK
-1829 GDAFT
+1829 GDAST

-1843 SLCARAGQVLTW
+1843 SLCARSGQVLTW

-1911 TTCVPLSECGCTSP
+1911 TTCVPLGECGCSSP
-1925 GGAYHSVG
+1925 GGAYHPVG
-1933 ERWYTDKTCSRL
+1933 ERWYTDNTCSRL

-1950 HNNVSCF
+1950 HNNVSCL

-1986 QDRSRYI
+1986 QDRSQYI

-2002 QGACTYVLAK
+2002 RGACTYVLAK

-2021 FFKISGKNGQQQDQ
+2021 FFKISGKNGKRQDQ
-2035 AHTSYLRKVYVHV
+2035 PHTFYLREVYVHV
-2048 FNTLVTLKKD
+2048 FNTLVTLKKG
-2058 HVLINGTWVPL
+2058 HALINGTWVPL

-2076 GVSVFS
+2076 GVRVIS

-2118 GVCGNFNGEEEDELL
+2118 GMCGNFNGEEEDELL
-2133 MPNDELAPDDITYVD
+2133 MPNDELAPDDVTYVD

-2159 RDDDKTEEES
+2159 RDEDKTEEES

-2208 PFLVRCTNSLC
+2208 PFLVRCIDSLC

-2257 DCPPHYV
+2257 DCKTHYV
-2264 YTNCFPHCPPTCDN
+2264 YTNCFPPCPPTCDN
-2278 PEGRCKGSRGPSNC
+2278 PEGRCKGSSGPSVC
-2292 EEGCVC
+2292 QEGCVC
-2298 EPGYVLKERQCVPR
+2298 EPGYVLKERRCVPR
-2312 SQCGCRGARGRFLPE
+2312 SQCGCRDARGRSLPVSGDWE
-2327 GNAWFS
+2327 LGG
-2333 SSCSQRCTC
+2333 CSQRCVC
-2342 QAGAI
+2342 RAGAI
-2347 QCRAFACPASS
+2347 QCRPFACPAGS

-2370 KPYRSER
+2370 KPYSKGR

-2410 LPSGVEPFIVEGRN
+2410 LPNGVEPFIVEGRN
-2424 KMYASHNPIFL
+2424 KMYASHNLIFL

-2475 LRSDRLFVITDFELV
+2475 LRNDRLFVITDFELV
-2490 VSFNGKNN
+2490 VSFNGRNN

-2503 PVTYRKLVLGLCG
+2503 PITYQKLVLGLCG

-2545 VKMTEGSFPRIS
+2545 VKMTEGSFPRVS
-2557 RAVQEEEVKEDAV
+2557 RAVQEEEVKEEAA
-2570 LGFPGV
+2570 LGFLGV

-2584 QLISRTQACGALVDP
+2584 QLINRTEACGVLADP
-2599 EGPFAVCHQTVAPE
+2599 EGPFAACHQTVAPE
-2613 PFLEHCV
+2613 PFLEDCV
-2620 SDLCATH
+2620 SDLCAAR

-2636 CQVLSGLVMSSQY
+2636 CQVLSGYAIICQEAGATLASWRDHTHCALSCPANTVYQSCMTPCPASCATLAAPRGCKGPCVEGCAS
-2649 CLPELYDTL
+2649 L
-2658 PGLLC
+2658 PGYVYSGAQSL
-2663 HTGSPPGLQGPLC
+2663 
-2676 GGLCQPPGLHLQRS
+2676 
-2690 PEPPLAHC
+2690 PLAHC

-2711 SFVNDDCSQRCTCAR
+2711 SFVNDDCSQRCTCAS

-2740 EVCTLGNRT
+2740 EVCTLGNLT

-2798 EKPASSF
+2798 KKPGKNF
-2805 ASILLPL
+2805 TPDLYPHKLLTFPTNNGHRISL
-2812 LVPMVVIVLV
+2812 
-2822 AVTRGCISR
+2822 CI
-2831 RKGRREKTQ
+2831 
-2840 SQTRGKPPGA
+2840 
-2850 GPRPF
+2850 
-2855 KVRRGPIGDAR
+2855 
-2866 EAVEI
+2866 
-2871 MPN
+2871 

>member
-9 VLLLGAAWARKE
+9 VLLLGAAWGQGHMPAPTRKE

-27 PLARSSREN
+27 PLARNSREN
-36 SILTQCD
+36 SILTHCD

-56 VTKDDGDWTRE
+56 ATKDDGDWTRE
-67 SRPSFASGTAPPGGY
+67 SQPSPASGTGPPGGY

-105 RSPAIWEQGPLCV
+105 QSPPIWEQGPLCV
-118 RFAFYMFGLS
+118 RFAYYMFGLS

-138 SGTKGKHPNL
+138 SDAKGKHPNL

-174 SRLTF
+174 SRLIF
-179 EGVWGSTTYLDIA
+179 EGTWGSTTYLDIA
-192 LDAISIHRGS
+192 LDAISIRRGS
-202 CNRVCLMQT
+202 CNRVCMMQT

-223 SWISTASGA
+223 SWISTPSGA

-237 KGPTGVLDVGPE
+237 KGPTGVQEVGPE
-249 GDFSSPGDGYYM
+249 GDYSSPGDGYYM

-283 SGCLSLSFHYVL
+283 SGCLSLSFHYIL

-304 TAYASVLGSIRK
+304 MAYASVLGSIRK

-352 PEPAVAVDAISI
+352 PEPAVAVDAISV

-380 HPFCDWVQVLQDGGR
+380 HPFCDWVQVLQDGGH

-403 LIHGTGPF
+403 LIHGIGPF

-450 VAFSYHMDG
+450 VAFTYHMDG

-465 LRLLLGSPA
+465 LRLQLGSPA

-494 DSMAIP
+494 ESTTIP

-513 ERGSHAAFVVALGFI
+513 ERGSHADFVVALGFI
-528 FISQGTCRGRTGPQ
+528 FISQGSCRGPASTALPPKPLG
-542 APEKGP
+542 
-548 RPPTGPSETPA
+548 PPTGPSETPA
-559 HTEKPVTSE
+559 HTEKPVTPE

-576 ISPVPTEK
+576 ISHVPTEK
-584 PVVPSEKLTV
+584 PVAATEKPTVPNEAPTV
-594 PTERPT
+594 PTEKPSVPT
-600 VPPEKPTILP
+600 EKTTTPTKKTIIPTEKPTILP
-610 EGPTFLPEGPTIPTE
+610 EEPTFLPEWPFSPSEWPPVPTEKPTIPTE
-625 KPTVPT
+625 KTTISTEKITIPREKTMVPT
-631 EKTTIPTEKTTIPT
+631 EKTTIPTEKTTIST
-645 EKVTVPT
+645 EKVTVP
-652 EKTTIPTNKT
+652 
-662 TIPTEKPTILT
+662 
-673 EEPTFLPEWPLFP
+673 
-686 SEWPPVP
+686 
-693 TEKPMVP
+693 M
-700 TERTT
+700 
-705 IPTEKTTIPTEKS
+705 
-718 TVPTEKTTI
+718 
-727 PTEKTTVHTKK
+727 
-738 STISTEK
+738 
-745 TTICTEKTTVPTEK
+745 
-759 TTVSTEKTTIPTEKT
+759 EKTTIPTEKT
-774 TIPTEKSTV
+774 TI
-783 PTEKTTISTE
+783 STE
-793 KTTIP
+793 KN
-798 TEKTTIPTEK
+798 
-808 TTIPTE
+808 
-814 KTTIPTEKTTIPTEK
+814 
-829 TTIPTEKSTVPTEK
+829 TV
-843 TTISTEK
+843 
-850 TTIPTEKTTIPTEK
+850 PTEKTTIPTEK
-864 TTVPTEKTTVST
+864 TTVPTEKTTFPTEKTTVPTKKTTIPTKKTTIPT
-876 EKTTIPTEKTTI
+876 EKTTISIEKTTVPTEKTTI

-898 KTTVSTEKTTIPT
+898 KTTIP
-911 EKTTIPTEKST
+911 
-922 VPTEKTTISTE
+922 
-933 KNTIPTE
+933 
-940 KTTIPTEKTT
+940 
-950 ISTEKTTV
+950 TEKTTV
-958 PTKKT
+958 PTQKA
-963 TIPTEKTTIPTEKTT
+963 
-978 ISTEKTTVPTEKTTI
+978 
-993 STEKTTVPTKK
+993 
-1004 TTIPTEKTTVPT
+1004 TIPTEKTTVPT
-1016 EKSTIPTK
+1016 QKATIPTK
-1024 KTTIPTEKTTVPTK
+1024 KTTFPTEKTTVPTK
-1038 KTTIPTE
+1038 KTTIPTGKPTIPTG

-1065 LVPTQLTVFTMPS
+1065 LVPTQPTAFTMPS

-1119 ACGLLCKPGCV
+1119 TCGLSCKPGCV

-1136 FHDSRCINAS
+1136 FNNSRCINAS
-1146 SCDCFYNENYYKTG
+1146 SCKCFYNENYYKSG
-1160 TEWFSPNCTER
+1160 TEWFSPNCTEH
-1171 CRCQPGSQIECE
+1171 CRCQPGSQIECQ

-1190 TVCQLK
+1190 TVCQWK
-1196 HGQYR
+1196 HGQYG
-1201 CHPYD
+1201 CHPYG

-1219 TFDGRYFNFR
+1219 TFDGRYFNFM
-1229 GKCTYLLAQPC
+1229 GKCTYVLAQPC

-1256 RGLEGV
+1256 RGQEGA
-1262 SCLSKVSVTLSET
+1262 SCLSRVSVTLSET

-1297 PSGGVFLTPSGRFVQ
+1297 PSEGVFLTPSGRFVQ

-1352 SNDNKKPDGKPA
+1352 SNDNQKPDGRPA
-1364 RDEKEL
+1364 QDEKEL

-1381 QTCQENQASLPSCD
+1381 QACQENQGSLPSCN
-1395 TDLKNTMSRPEYCG
+1395 TDLKNTLSGPEYCG
-1409 RLVVAYGA
+1409 RLAVDYGA
-1417 FQACLPHLRVSS
+1417 FQACLPHLKVSS
-1429 FFDNCLLDMCNFQGL
+1429 FYDNCMLDMCNFQGL
-1444 QQVLCT
+1444 QQILCA

-1504 CQNRCVEGCECNPG
+1504 CQNRCVEGCECNQG
-1518 FILSGLQCVPQ
+1518 FVLSGLQCVPQ

-1538 AGYFKVGERWFKP
+1538 AGYFQIGERWFKP

-1570 QCQAQELC
+1570 QCQAQEMC
-1578 GQQDG
+1578 GRQDG

-1619 ILTRPCSLKSLENY
+1619 ILTRPCLLKSLENY

-1662 RVWMLKGL
+1662 RVWMLKGR

-1683 WFAHGRMTVRS
+1683 WFARGRMTVRS

-1750 PAVNSVRLGASW
+1750 PAVNSARLGASW

-1798 VNPQGPFSRCHK
+1798 VNPQGPFSKCHR

-1817 FTSCVYGQCGTK
+1817 FASCVYGQCGTT

-1855 RSSTFCPLKCPSGSR
+1855 RNSTFCPLKCPSGSR

-1911 TTCVPLSECGCTSP
+1911 TTCVPLGECGCTSP
-1925 GGAYHSVG
+1925 GGAYHPVG
-1933 ERWYTDKTCSRL
+1933 ERWYTDNTCSRL

-1950 HNNVSCF
+1950 HNNVSCL

-1976 RGAGMGVCQI
+1976 RGAGMGVCRI
-1986 QDRSRYI
+1986 QDRSQYI

-2002 QGACTYVLAK
+2002 QGTCTYVLAK

-2021 FFKISGKNGQQQDQ
+2021 FFKISGKNGKQQDQ
-2035 AHTSYLRKVYVHV
+2035 PHTFYLRTVYVHV
-2048 FNTLVTLKKD
+2048 FNSLVTLKKD
-2058 HVLINGTWVPL
+2058 HALINGTWVPL

-2076 GVSVFS
+2076 GVKVIS

-2096 VKFDGNGFLKIEIP
+2096 VKFDGNGFLEIEIP

-2118 GVCGNFNGEEEDELL
+2118 GMCGNFNGEEEDELL
-2133 MPNDELAPDDITYVD
+2133 MPNDELAPDDVTYVD
-2148 SWQDKEIDPSC
+2148 SWQDKEIDPNC
-2159 RDDDKTEEES
+2159 RDDDKIKEES
-2169 EKEPE
+2169 EEEPE
-2174 TTCQPADLERAQEQC
+2174 TACQPADLERAQEQC
-2189 QAAFQTPGWARCA
+2189 RAVFQTPGWARCA
-2202 SRVILN
+2202 SRVILS
-2208 PFLVRCTNSLC
+2208 PFLVKCTDSLC
-2219 EFGGLSSTLCQSLQA
+2219 EFGGLSSALCQSLQA
-2234 FATACQAQG
+2234 FAAACQARG

-2257 DCPPHYV
+2257 DCPAHYV

-2278 PEGRCKGSRGPSNC
+2278 PEGQCKGSSGPSIC
-2292 EEGCVC
+2292 QEGCVC
-2298 EPGYVLKERQCVPR
+2298 EPGYVQKQRRCVPR
-2312 SQCGCRGARGRFLPE
+2312 SQCGCRDARGRDLPE

-2342 QAGAI
+2342 RAGAI
-2347 QCRAFACPASS
+2347 QCRPFACPTGSQ
-2358 RCETDEDGKEIC
+2358 CKTDEDGKEIC
-2370 KPYRSER
+2370 KPYKSER

-2410 LPSGVEPFIVEGRN
+2410 LPNGVEPFIVEGRN
-2424 KMYASHNPIFL
+2424 KMYASHNPVFL

-2516 NCDQNKRNDFM
+2516 NCDQNKRNDFI

-2532 VTQNLLAFGNSWE
+2532 VTQNLLAFANSWE
-2545 VKMTEGSFPRIS
+2545 VKMTEGSFPRVS
-2557 RAVQEEEVKEDAV
+2557 RAVHEEEVKEEAA
-2570 LGFPGV
+2570 LGFRGV
-2576 SGCRPEEL
+2576 SGCHPEEL
-2584 QLISRTQACGALVDP
+2584 QLINRTQACGVLVDP
-2599 EGPFAVCHQTVAPE
+2599 EGPFAACHQTVAPE

-2620 SDLCATH
+2620 SDLCAAR

-2636 CQVLSGLVMSSQY
+2636 CQVLSGYAIICQEAGATPASWRDHTHCALSCPANTVYQSCMTPCPASCATLAAPRGCTGPCVEGCAS
-2649 CLPELYDTL
+2649 L
-2658 PGLLC
+2658 PGYVYSGAQSL
-2663 HTGSPPGLQGPLC
+2663 
-2676 GGLCQPPGLHLQRS
+2676 
-2690 PEPPLAHC
+2690 PLARC
-2698 GCTNNGIYYQQGD
+2698 GCTDNGIYYQQGD
-2711 SFVNDDCSQRCTCAR
+2711 RVVSDDCSQSCTCAR
-2726 TGLLLCEP
+2726 PGLLLCEP
-2734 LGCSPG
+2734 LGCRPG
-2740 EVCTLGNRT
+2740 EVCALGNLT

-2782 GYGGDRCM
+2782 GYGGDRCT

-2798 EKPASSF
+2798 KEPEASNF
-2805 ASILLPL
+2805 ASILLPW
-2812 LVPMVVIVLV
+2812 LVPMVVIVPA
-2822 AVTRGCISR
+2822 AVTRECISR
-2831 RKGRREKTQ
+2831 KKRR
-2840 SQTRGKPPGA
+2840 R
-2850 GPRPF
+2850 
-2855 KVRRGPIGDAR
+2855 
-2866 EAVEI
+2866 
-2871 MPN
+2871 

>member
-9 VLLLGAAWARKE
+9 VLLLGAALPRKE

-36 SILTQCD
+36 SILTHCD

-56 VTKDDGDWTRE
+56 ATKDDGDWTRE
-67 SRPSFASGTAPPGGY
+67 SQPSPTSGTGPPGGY

-105 RSPAIWEQGPLCV
+105 RSPPIWEQGPLCV
-118 RFAFYMFGLS
+118 RFVYYMFGLS

-138 SGTKGKHPNL
+138 SDAKGKHPNL

-174 SRLTF
+174 SRLIF
-179 EGVWGSTTYLDIA
+179 EGTWGSTTYLDIA
-192 LDAISIHRGS
+192 LDAISIRRGS
-202 CNRVCLMQT
+202 CNRVCMMQT

-223 SWISTASGA
+223 SWISTPSGA

-237 KGPTGVLDVGPE
+237 KGPTGVQDVGPE

-304 TAYASVLGSIRK
+304 MAYASVLGSIRK

-380 HPFCDWVQVLQDGGR
+380 HPFCDWVQVLQDGGH

-450 VAFSYHMDG
+450 VAFTYHMDG
-459 RGKGTK
+459 HGKGTK
-465 LRLLLGSPA
+465 LRLQLGSPA

-482 ERVGSQGPDWLN
+482 EQVGSQGPDWLN
-494 DSMAIP
+494 ESMTIP

-528 FISQGTCRGRTGPQ
+528 FISQGSCRGKTGPQ
-542 APEKGP
+542 VPERGP
-548 RPPTGPSETPA
+548 R
-559 HTEKPVTSE
+559 
-568 ETSTTSSE
+568 E

-584 PVVPSEKLTV
+584 PVTAAEKPTVPSETPPVPTEKPVVPTEKLTV
-594 PTERPT
+594 PTERPI
-600 VPPEKPTILP
+600 VPTEKPTILP
-610 EGPTFLPEGPTIPTE
+610 EEPTFLPEWPFVPPEGPTIPTE
-625 KPTVPT
+625 KPIVPT
-631 EKTTIPTEKTTIPT
+631 GKTTTPTK
-645 EKVTVPT
+645 
-652 EKTTIPTNKT
+652 KT

-673 EEPTFLPEWPLFP
+673 EEPTFLPEWLFFP

-693 TEKPMVP
+693 TEKP
-700 TERTT
+700 T
-705 IPTEKTTIPTEKS
+705 IPA
-718 TVPTEKTTI
+718 
-727 PTEKTTVHTKK
+727 
-738 STISTEK
+738 
-745 TTICTEKTTVPTEK
+745 
-759 TTVSTEKTTIPTEKT
+759 
-774 TIPTEKSTV
+774 
-783 PTEKTTISTE
+783 E

-808 TTIPTE
+808 TMVPTE
-814 KTTIPTEKTTIPTEK
+814 KTTIPTEKTTI
-829 TTIPTEKSTVPTEK
+829 
-843 TTISTEK
+843 STEK
-850 TTIPTEKTTIPTEK
+850 TMVPTEKTTIPTEK
-864 TTVPTEKTTVST
+864 TTVPTEKTT
-876 EKTTIPTEKTTI
+876 I

-898 KTTVSTEKTTIPT
+898 KTTFPT
-911 EKTTIPTEKST
+911 EK
-922 VPTEKTTISTE
+922 
-933 KNTIPTE
+933 N
-940 KTTIPTEKTT
+940 
-950 ISTEKTTV
+950 TV

-963 TIPTEKTTIPTEKTT
+963 TIPTEKTAIPTEKTTISIEKTTVPTEKTTILTKKTTIPTEKTT
-978 ISTEKTTVPTEKTTI
+978 ISTEKTTVPTEKTTF
-993 STEKTTVPTKK
+993 
-1004 TTIPTEKTTVPT
+1004 PTEKTTV
-1016 EKSTIPTK
+1016 PTK

-1038 KTTIPTE
+1038 KTTIPTKNTTIPTE
-1045 KPTVPTERPTTPM
+1045 KTTVPTKKTTIPTQKTTIPTGKPAVPTERPTTPM

-1065 LVPTQLTVFTMPS
+1065 LVPTQPTVFTMPS

-1119 ACGLLCKPGCV
+1119 TCGLLCKPGCV

-1136 FHDSRCINAS
+1136 FNDSRCINAS
-1146 SCDCFYNENYYKTG
+1146 SCNCFYNENYYQSG
-1160 TEWFSPNCTER
+1160 TEWFSPNCTEH
-1171 CRCQPGSQIECE
+1171 CRCQPGSQIECQ
-1183 PYKCGTH
+1183 PYTCGTH

-1196 HGQYR
+1196 RGQYG
-1201 CHPYD
+1201 CHPYG

-1219 TFDGRYFNFR
+1219 TFDGRYFNFM
-1229 GKCTYLLAQPC
+1229 GKCTYVLAQPC

-1256 RGLEGV
+1256 RGQEGA

-1297 PSGGVFLTPSGRFVQ
+1297 PSEGVFLTPSGRFVQ

-1352 SNDNKKPDGKPA
+1352 SNDNQKPDGRPA
-1364 RDEKEL
+1364 QDEKEL
-1370 GNSWQTSEDED
+1370 GTSWQTSEDED
-1381 QTCQENQASLPSCD
+1381 QACQENQASLPSCN
-1395 TDLKNTMSRPEYCG
+1395 TDLKNTLSGPEYCG
-1409 RLVVAYGA
+1409 RLAVDYGA
-1417 FQACLPHLRVSS
+1417 FQACLPHLKVSS
-1429 FFDNCLLDMCNFQGL
+1429 FYDNCMLDMCNFQGL
-1444 QQVLCT
+1444 QQILCA

-1504 CQNRCVEGCECNPG
+1504 CQNRCVEGCECNQG
-1518 FILSGLQCVPQ
+1518 FVLSGLQCVPQ

-1538 AGYFKVGERWFKP
+1538 AGYFKIGERWFKP

-1570 QCQAQELC
+1570 QCQAQEMC
-1578 GQQDG
+1578 GRQGD

-1619 ILTRPCSLKSLENY
+1619 ILTRPCLLKSLENY

-1662 RVWMLKGL
+1662 RVWMLKGR

-1683 WFAHGRMTVRS
+1683 WFARGRMTVRS

-1723 SYAGRLCGMC
+1723 TYAGRLCGMC

-1798 VNPQGPFSRCHK
+1798 VNPQGPFSKCHR

-1817 FTSCVYGQCGTK
+1817 FVSCVYGQCGTT

-1855 RSSTFCPLKCPSGSR
+1855 RNSTFCPLKCPSGSR

-1911 TTCVPLSECGCTSP
+1911 TTCVPLGECGCTSP
-1925 GGAYHSVG
+1925 GSAYHPVG
-1933 ERWYTDKTCSRL
+1933 ERWYTDNTCSRL

-1950 HNNVSCF
+1950 HNNVSCL
-1957 QTACKPGQMCWPR
+1957 QTTCKPGQMCWPR

-1976 RGAGMGVCQI
+1976 RGAGMGVCRI
-1986 QDRSRYI
+1986 QDRSQYI

-2021 FFKISGKNGQQQDQ
+2021 FFKISGKNGKQQDQ
-2035 AHTSYLRKVYVHV
+2035 PNTFYLRTVYVHV
-2048 FNTLVTLKKD
+2048 FNSLVTLKKD
-2058 HVLINGTWVPL
+2058 HALVSRVVINGTWVPL

-2076 GVSVFS
+2076 GVKVIS

-2096 VKFDGNGFLKIEIP
+2096 VKFDGNGVLEIEIP

-2118 GVCGNFNGEEEDELL
+2118 GMCGNFNGEEEDELL
-2133 MPNDELAPDDITYVD
+2133 MPNDELAPDDVTYVD
-2148 SWQDKEIDPSC
+2148 SWQDKEIDPNC
-2159 RDDDKTEEES
+2159 RDDDKIKEES
-2169 EKEPE
+2169 EEEPE
-2174 TTCQPADLERAQEQC
+2174 TACQPADLERAQEQC
-2189 QAAFQTPGWARCA
+2189 QAVFQTPGWARCA
-2202 SRVILN
+2202 SRVILS
-2208 PFLVRCTNSLC
+2208 PFLVKCTDSLC
-2219 EFGGLSSTLCQSLQA
+2219 EFGGLSSALCQSLQA
-2234 FATACQAQG
+2234 FAAACQARG

-2257 DCPPHYV
+2257 DCPTHYV

-2278 PEGRCKGSRGPSNC
+2278 PEGRCKGSSGPSIC
-2292 EEGCVC
+2292 QEGCVC
-2298 EPGYVLKERQCVPR
+2298 EPGYVQKQRRCVPR
-2312 SQCGCRGARGRFLPE
+2312 SQCGCQDARGRDLPE

-2342 QAGAI
+2342 RAGAI
-2347 QCRAFACPASS
+2347 QCRPFACPTGSQ
-2358 RCETDEDGKEIC
+2358 CKTDEDGKEIC
-2370 KPYRSER
+2370 KPYKSER

-2424 KMYASHNPIFL
+2424 KMYASNNPVFL

-2545 VKMTEGSFPRIS
+2545 VKMTEGSFPRVS
-2557 RAVQEEEVKEDAV
+2557 RAVHEEEVKEEAA
-2570 LGFPGV
+2570 LGFRGM
-2576 SGCRPEEL
+2576 SGCQPEEL
-2584 QLISRTQACGALVDP
+2584 QFINRTQACGVLVDP
-2599 EGPFAVCHQTVAPE
+2599 EGPFAACHQTVAPE

-2620 SDLCATH
+2620 SDLCAAR

-2649 CLPELYDTL
+2649 GLPELYDSL
-2658 PGLLC
+2658 PSLLC
-2663 HTGSPPGLQGPLC
+2663 HAGSPPELHGPLC
-2676 GGLCQPPGLHLQRS
+2676 GGLCQPPGLRLQRS
-2690 PEPPLAHC
+2690 PEPPLARC
-2698 GCTNNGIYYQQGD
+2698 GCTDNGIYYQQGD
-2711 SFVNDDCSQRCTCAR
+2711 GFVNDDCSQRCTCTRA
-2726 TGLLLCEP
+2726 GLLLCEP

-2740 EVCTLGNRT
+2740 EVCTLGNLT

-2766 GRCREQGTH
+2766 GQCREQGTH

-2782 GYGGDRCM
+2782 GYGGDRCT
-2790 EPRDVPPP
+2790 EPRDVPLPK
-2798 EKPASSF
+2798 ESASNF

-2812 LVPMVVIVLV
+2812 LVPMVVIVPA
-2822 AVTRGCISR
+2822 AVTRECISR
-2831 RKGRREKTQ
+2831 KKRR
-2840 SQTRGKPPGA
+2840 R
-2850 GPRPF
+2850 
-2855 KVRRGPIGDAR
+2855 
-2866 EAVEI
+2866 
-2871 MPN
+2871 

>member
-56 VTKDDGDWTRE
+56 ATKDDGDWTRE

-105 RSPAIWEQGPLCV
+105 RSPPIWEQGPLCV
-118 RFAFYMFGLS
+118 RFTYYMFGLS

-211 CNFDTLKDLCGW
+211 CSFDTLKDLCGW

-528 FISQGTCRGRTGPQ
+528 FISQGTCR
-542 APEKGP
+542 
-548 RPPTGPSETPA
+548 
-559 HTEKPVTSE
+559 EKPVTPE

-584 PVVPSEKLTV
+584 PVVPAEKLTV

-625 KPTVPT
+625 K
-631 EKTTIPTEKTTIPT
+631 TTIPTGKTTIPT

-652 EKTTIPTNKT
+652 EKT
-662 TIPTEKPTILT
+662 
-673 EEPTFLPEWPLFP
+673 
-686 SEWPPVP
+686 
-693 TEKPMVP
+693 
-700 TERTT
+700 
-705 IPTEKTTIPTEKS
+705 
-718 TVPTEKTTI
+718 
-727 PTEKTTVHTKK
+727 
-738 STISTEK
+738 
-745 TTICTEKTTVPTEK
+745 
-759 TTVSTEKTTIPTEKT
+759 
-774 TIPTEKSTV
+774 
-783 PTEKTTISTE
+783 
-793 KTTIP
+793 
-798 TEKTTIPTEK
+798 
-808 TTIPTE
+808 
-814 KTTIPTEKTTIPTEK
+814 
-829 TTIPTEKSTVPTEK
+829 TVPTEK

-864 TTVPTEKTTVST
+864 TTVPTEKTTIST

-893 TVPTE
+893 TVPTKKTTILTE
-898 KTTVSTEKTTIPT
+898 KTTVSTEETT
-911 EKTTIPTEKST
+911 
-922 VPTEKTTISTE
+922 V
-933 KNTIPTE
+933 PTE
-940 KTTIPTEKTT
+940 KTTIPTEKTMIST
-950 ISTEKTTV
+950 EKTTVPTEKTPISTEKTTV

-963 TIPTEKTTIPTEKTT
+963 TIPTEKTTVPTKKTTIPTEKTT

-993 STEKTTVPTKK
+993 
-1004 TTIPTEKTTVPT
+1004 PTEKNTVPT

-1024 KTTIPTEKTTVPTK
+1024 KTTIPTEKNTVPTK

-1058 TPQPSPA
+1058 TPHPSPA

-1104 YERCACPASCQSPKP
+1104 YEHCACPASCQSPKP
-1119 ACGLLCKPGCV
+1119 TCGLLCKPGCV

-1171 CRCQPGSQIECE
+1171 CRCQPGSQIECQ

-1201 CHPYD
+1201 CHPYG

-1352 SNDNKKPDGKPA
+1352 SNDNQKPDGKPA

-1381 QTCQENQASLPSCD
+1381 QACQENQASLPSCD
-1395 TDLKNTMSRPEYCG
+1395 TGLKNTMSRPEYCG

-1417 FQACLPHLRVSS
+1417 FQACLPHLKVAS

-1444 QQVLCT
+1444 QQILCT

-1518 FILSGLQCVPQ
+1518 FVLSGLQCVPQ

-1619 ILTRPCSLKSLENY
+1619 VLTRPCSLKSLENY

-1662 RVWMLKGL
+1662 RVWMLKGR

-1683 WFAHGRMTVRS
+1683 GFAHGRMTVRP
-1694 SGSFILL
+1694 SGSFVLL

-1783 EKNATDPWSKNCDIL
+1783 EKNATDPWSKNCEIL
-1798 VNPQGPFSRCHK
+1798 VNPQGPFSRCHR

-1925 GGAYHSVG
+1925 GGTYHSVG
-1933 ERWYTDKTCSRL
+1933 ETWYTDKTCSRL
-1945 CTCSI
+1945 CACSI

-2021 FFKISGKNGQQQDQ
+2021 FFKISGKNGQRQDQ

-2058 HVLINGTWVPL
+2058 RVLINGTWVPL

-2076 GVSVFS
+2076 GVSVIS

-2169 EKEPE
+2169 EKEPK

-2208 PFLVRCTNSLC
+2208 PFLVRCTDSLC

-2257 DCPPHYV
+2257 DCPPNYV

-2298 EPGYVLKERQCVPR
+2298 EPGYVLKERRCVPR

-2342 QAGAI
+2342 RAGAI
-2347 QCRAFACPASS
+2347 QCQAFACPASS

-2557 RAVQEEEVKEDAV
+2557 RAVQEEEVKEEAA
-2570 LGFPGV
+2570 LGFLGV

-2584 QLISRTQACGALVDP
+2584 QLISRTQACGVLVDP

-2620 SDLCATH
+2620 SDLCAAH

-2636 CQVLSGLVMSSQY
+2636 CQVLSGYAMSSQY

-2663 HTGSPPGLQGPLC
+2663 HAGSPPGLQGPLC

-2711 SFVNDDCSQRCTCAR
+2711 SFVNHDCSQRCTCAR

-2740 EVCTLGNRT
+2740 EVCTLGNLT

-2798 EKPASSF
+2798 EKPASNF

-2812 LVPMVVIVLV
+2812 LVPMVVTVLV

-2850 GPRPF
+2850 GEPQPH
-2855 KVRRGPIGDAR
+2855 GPQLWRLA
-2866 EAVEI
+2866 
-2871 MPN
+2871 

>member
-9 VLLLGAAWARKE
+9 VLLLGAAWGQGHMPAPTRKE

-27 PLARSSREN
+27 PLARNSREN
-36 SILTQCD
+36 SILTHCD

-56 VTKDDGDWTRE
+56 ATKDDGDWTRE
-67 SRPSFASGTAPPGGY
+67 SQPSPASGTGPPGGY

-105 RSPAIWEQGPLCV
+105 QSPPIWEQGPLCV
-118 RFAFYMFGLS
+118 RFAYYMFGLS

-138 SGTKGKHPNL
+138 SDAKGKHPNL

-174 SRLTF
+174 SRLIF
-179 EGVWGSTTYLDIA
+179 EGTWGSTTYLDIA
-192 LDAISIHRGS
+192 LDAISIRRGS
-202 CNRVCLMQT
+202 CNRVCMMQT

-223 SWISTASGA
+223 SWISTPSGA

-237 KGPTGVLDVGPE
+237 KGPTGVQEVGPE
-249 GDFSSPGDGYYM
+249 GDYSSPGDGYYM

-283 SGCLSLSFHYVL
+283 SGCLSLSFHYIL

-304 TAYASVLGSIRK
+304 MAYASVLGSIRK

-352 PEPAVAVDAISI
+352 PEPAVAVDAISV

-380 HPFCDWVQVLQDGGR
+380 HPFCDWVQVLQDGGH

-403 LIHGTGPF
+403 LIHGIGPF

-450 VAFSYHMDG
+450 VAFTYHMDG

-465 LRLLLGSPA
+465 LRLQLGSPA

-494 DSMAIP
+494 ESTTIP

-513 ERGSHAAFVVALGFI
+513 ERGSHADFVVALGFI
-528 FISQGTCRGRTGPQ
+528 FISQGSCRGPASTALPPKPLG
-542 APEKGP
+542 
-548 RPPTGPSETPA
+548 PPTGPSETPA
-559 HTEKPVTSE
+559 HTEKPVTPE

-576 ISPVPTEK
+576 ISHVPTEK
-584 PVVPSEKLTV
+584 PVAATEKPTVPNEAPTV
-594 PTERPT
+594 PTEKPSVPT
-600 VPPEKPTILP
+600 EKTTTPTKKTIIPTEKPTILP
-610 EGPTFLPEGPTIPTE
+610 EEPTFLPEWPFSPSEWPPVPTEKPTIPTE
-625 KPTVPT
+625 KTTISTEKITIPREKTMVPT
-631 EKTTIPTEKTTIPT
+631 EKTTIPTEKTTIST
-645 EKVTVPT
+645 EKVTVP
-652 EKTTIPTNKT
+652 
-662 TIPTEKPTILT
+662 
-673 EEPTFLPEWPLFP
+673 
-686 SEWPPVP
+686 
-693 TEKPMVP
+693 M
-700 TERTT
+700 
-705 IPTEKTTIPTEKS
+705 
-718 TVPTEKTTI
+718 
-727 PTEKTTVHTKK
+727 
-738 STISTEK
+738 
-745 TTICTEKTTVPTEK
+745 
-759 TTVSTEKTTIPTEKT
+759 EKTTIPTEKT
-774 TIPTEKSTV
+774 TI
-783 PTEKTTISTE
+783 STE
-793 KTTIP
+793 KN
-798 TEKTTIPTEK
+798 
-808 TTIPTE
+808 
-814 KTTIPTEKTTIPTEK
+814 
-829 TTIPTEKSTVPTEK
+829 TV
-843 TTISTEK
+843 
-850 TTIPTEKTTIPTEK
+850 PTEKTTIPTEK
-864 TTVPTEKTTVST
+864 TTVPTEKTTFPTEKTTVPTKKTTIPTKKTTIPT
-876 EKTTIPTEKTTI
+876 EKTTISIEKTTVPTEKTTI

-898 KTTVSTEKTTIPT
+898 KTTIP
-911 EKTTIPTEKST
+911 
-922 VPTEKTTISTE
+922 
-933 KNTIPTE
+933 
-940 KTTIPTEKTT
+940 
-950 ISTEKTTV
+950 TEKTTV
-958 PTKKT
+958 PTQKA
-963 TIPTEKTTIPTEKTT
+963 
-978 ISTEKTTVPTEKTTI
+978 
-993 STEKTTVPTKK
+993 
-1004 TTIPTEKTTVPT
+1004 TIPTEKTTVPT
-1016 EKSTIPTK
+1016 QKATIPTK
-1024 KTTIPTEKTTVPTK
+1024 KTTFPTEKTTVPTK
-1038 KTTIPTE
+1038 KTTIPTGKPTIPTG

-1065 LVPTQLTVFTMPS
+1065 LVPTQPTAFTMPS

-1119 ACGLLCKPGCV
+1119 TCGLSCKPGCV

-1136 FHDSRCINAS
+1136 FNNSRCINAS
-1146 SCDCFYNENYYKTG
+1146 SCKCFYNENYYKSG
-1160 TEWFSPNCTER
+1160 TEWFSPNCTEH
-1171 CRCQPGSQIECE
+1171 CRCQPGSQIECQ

-1190 TVCQLK
+1190 TVCQWK
-1196 HGQYR
+1196 HGQYG
-1201 CHPYD
+1201 CHPYG

-1219 TFDGRYFNFR
+1219 TFDGRYFNFM
-1229 GKCTYLLAQPC
+1229 GKCTYVLAQPC

-1256 RGLEGV
+1256 RGQEGA
-1262 SCLSKVSVTLSET
+1262 SCLSRVSVTLSET

-1297 PSGGVFLTPSGRFVQ
+1297 PSEGVFLTPSGRFVQ

-1352 SNDNKKPDGKPA
+1352 SNDNQKPDGRPA
-1364 RDEKEL
+1364 QDEKEL

-1381 QTCQENQASLPSCD
+1381 QACQENQGSLPSCN
-1395 TDLKNTMSRPEYCG
+1395 TDLKNTLSGPEYCG
-1409 RLVVAYGA
+1409 RLAVDYGA
-1417 FQACLPHLRVSS
+1417 FQACLPHLKVSS
-1429 FFDNCLLDMCNFQGL
+1429 FYDNCMLDMCNFQGL
-1444 QQVLCT
+1444 QQILCA

-1504 CQNRCVEGCECNPG
+1504 CQNRCVEGCECNQG
-1518 FILSGLQCVPQ
+1518 FVLSGLQCVPQ

-1538 AGYFKVGERWFKP
+1538 AGYFQIGERWFKP

-1570 QCQAQELC
+1570 QCQAQEMC
-1578 GQQDG
+1578 GRQDG

-1619 ILTRPCSLKSLENY
+1619 ILTRPCLLKSLENY

-1662 RVWMLKGL
+1662 RVWMLKGR

-1683 WFAHGRMTVRS
+1683 WFARGRMTVRS

-1750 PAVNSVRLGASW
+1750 PAVNSARLGASW

-1798 VNPQGPFSRCHK
+1798 VNPQGPFSKCHR

-1817 FTSCVYGQCGTK
+1817 FASCVYGQCGTT

-1855 RSSTFCPLKCPSGSR
+1855 RNSTFCPLKCPSGSR

-1911 TTCVPLSECGCTSP
+1911 TTCVPLGECGCTSP
-1925 GGAYHSVG
+1925 GGAYHPVG
-1933 ERWYTDKTCSRL
+1933 ERWYTDNTCSRL

-1950 HNNVSCF
+1950 HNNVSCL

-1976 RGAGMGVCQI
+1976 RGAGMGVCRI
-1986 QDRSRYI
+1986 QDRSQYI

-2002 QGACTYVLAK
+2002 QGTCTYVLAK

-2021 FFKISGKNGQQQDQ
+2021 FFKISGKNGKQQDQ
-2035 AHTSYLRKVYVHV
+2035 PHTFYLRTVYVHV
-2048 FNTLVTLKKD
+2048 FNSLVTLKKD
-2058 HVLINGTWVPL
+2058 HALINGTWVPL

-2076 GVSVFS
+2076 GVKVIS

-2096 VKFDGNGFLKIEIP
+2096 VKFDGNGFLEIEIP

-2118 GVCGNFNGEEEDELL
+2118 GMCGNFNGEEEDELL
-2133 MPNDELAPDDITYVD
+2133 MPNDELAPDDVTYVD
-2148 SWQDKEIDPSC
+2148 SWQDKEIDPNC
-2159 RDDDKTEEES
+2159 RDDDKIKEES
-2169 EKEPE
+2169 EEEPE
-2174 TTCQPADLERAQEQC
+2174 TACQPADLERAQEQC
-2189 QAAFQTPGWARCA
+2189 RAVFQTPGWARCA
-2202 SRVILN
+2202 SRVILS
-2208 PFLVRCTNSLC
+2208 PFLVKCTDSLC
-2219 EFGGLSSTLCQSLQA
+2219 EFGGLSSALCQSLQA
-2234 FATACQAQG
+2234 FAAACQARG

-2257 DCPPHYV
+2257 DCPAHYV

-2278 PEGRCKGSRGPSNC
+2278 PEGQCKGSSGPSIC
-2292 EEGCVC
+2292 QEGCVC
-2298 EPGYVLKERQCVPR
+2298 EPGYVQKQRRCVPR
-2312 SQCGCRGARGRFLPE
+2312 SQCGCRDARGRDLPE

-2342 QAGAI
+2342 RAGAI
-2347 QCRAFACPASS
+2347 QCRPFACPTGSQ
-2358 RCETDEDGKEIC
+2358 CKTDEDGKEIC
-2370 KPYRSER
+2370 KPYKSER

-2410 LPSGVEPFIVEGRN
+2410 LPNGVEPFIVEGRN
-2424 KMYASHNPIFL
+2424 KMYASHNPVFL

-2516 NCDQNKRNDFM
+2516 NCDQNKRNDFI

-2532 VTQNLLAFGNSWE
+2532 VTQNLLAFANSWE
-2545 VKMTEGSFPRIS
+2545 VKMTEGSFPRVS
-2557 RAVQEEEVKEDAV
+2557 RAVHEEEVKEEAA
-2570 LGFPGV
+2570 LGFRGV
-2576 SGCRPEEL
+2576 SGCHPEEL
-2584 QLISRTQACGALVDP
+2584 QLINRTQACGVLVDP
-2599 EGPFAVCHQTVAPE
+2599 EGPFAACHQTVAPE

-2620 SDLCATH
+2620 SDLCAAR

-2636 CQVLSGLVMSSQY
+2636 CQVLSGYAIICQEAGATPASWRDHTHCALSCPANTVYQSCMTPCPASCATLAAPRGCTGPCVEGCAS
-2649 CLPELYDTL
+2649 L
-2658 PGLLC
+2658 PGYVYSGAQSL
-2663 HTGSPPGLQGPLC
+2663 
-2676 GGLCQPPGLHLQRS
+2676 
-2690 PEPPLAHC
+2690 PLARC
-2698 GCTNNGIYYQQGD
+2698 GCTDNGIYYQQGD
-2711 SFVNDDCSQRCTCAR
+2711 RVVSDDCSQSCTCAR
-2726 TGLLLCEP
+2726 PGLLLCEP
-2734 LGCSPG
+2734 LGCRPG
-2740 EVCTLGNRT
+2740 EVCALGNLT

-2782 GYGGDRCM
+2782 GYGGDRCT

-2798 EKPASSF
+2798 KEPEASNF
-2805 ASILLPL
+2805 ASILLPW
-2812 LVPMVVIVLV
+2812 LVPMVVIVPA
-2822 AVTRGCISR
+2822 AVTRECISR
-2831 RKGRREKTQ
+2831 KKRRREKMQ
-2840 SQTRGKPPGA
+2840 SQTRDKPPDFSPEHA
-2850 GPRPF
+2850 LR
-2855 KVRRGPIGDAR
+2855 VA
-2866 EAVEI
+2866 
-2871 MPN
+2871 

>member
-1 MAPPVWTL
+1 M
-9 VLLLGAAWARKE
+9 
-21 KPPDWK
+21 
-27 PLARSSREN
+27 
-36 SILTQCD
+36 
-43 FEDDS
+43 
-48 RPLCDWSQ
+48 
-56 VTKDDGDWTRE
+56 
-67 SRPSFASGTAPPGGY
+67 
-82 PSGEGYYL
+82 
-90 HMDSS
+90 
-95 AFHPGGVARL
+95 
-105 RSPAIWEQGPLCV
+105 
-118 RFAFYMFGLS
+118 
-128 WGAQLKLWLA
+128 
-138 SGTKGKHPNL
+138 
-148 LWKHVNTQSPSWI
+148 
-161 PTAVTVPLGLVLP
+161 
-174 SRLTF
+174 
-179 EGVWGSTTYLDIA
+179 
-192 LDAISIHRGS
+192 
-202 CNRVCLMQT
+202 MQT

-223 SWISTASGA
+223 SWISTPSGA

-237 KGPTGVLDVGPE
+237 KGPTGVQDVGPE

-304 TAYASVLGSIRK
+304 MAYASVLGSIRK

-340 IQFTLVGVFAKI
+340 IQQGGAQESTGLVLWGFLTLPV
-352 PEPAVAVDAISI
+352 
-364 APCGESF
+364 
-371 PQCDFEDKD
+371 
-380 HPFCDWVQVLQDGGR
+380 PFLC
-395 WTQGSANT
+395 
-403 LIHGTGPF
+403 P
-411 GISLSGESHFV
+411 ESHFV

-450 VAFSYHMDG
+450 VAFAYHMDG

-465 LRLLLGSPA
+465 LRLQLGSPA

-494 DSMAIP
+494 ESTTIP

-505 PMQLMFEV
+505 PMQVRKGERHCVSATVGLLMFEV

-528 FISQGTCRGRTGPQ
+528 FISQGTCRGSASTALLPKPLG
-542 APEKGP
+542 
-548 RPPTGPSETPA
+548 PPTGPSETPA
-559 HTEKPVTSE
+559 HTEKPVTPEETPTTSSEISPVHTEKPVTPE

-584 PVVPSEKLTV
+584 PVAATEKPTVPSETPPVPTEKPVVPAEKPTV

-600 VPPEKPTILP
+600 VPTEKPTILP
-610 EGPTFLPEGPTIPTE
+610 EEPTFLPEWPFVPPEGPTIPTE

-631 EKTTIPTEKTTIPT
+631 EKTTTPSK
-645 EKVTVPT
+645 
-652 EKTTIPTNKT
+652 KT

-673 EEPTFLPEWPLFP
+673 EEPTFLPEWPFFP
-686 SEWPPVP
+686 TDSLHDAKYLHDPCDPGHHYNPETYSWYVVEPRTKSWKSE
-693 TEKPMVP
+693 
-700 TERTT
+700 
-705 IPTEKTTIPTEKS
+705 
-718 TVPTEKTTI
+718 TV
-727 PTEKTTVHTKK
+727 
-738 STISTEK
+738 
-745 TTICTEKTTVPTEK
+745 
-759 TTVSTEKTTIPTEKT
+759 
-774 TIPTEKSTV
+774 
-783 PTEKTTISTE
+783 
-793 KTTIP
+793 
-798 TEKTTIPTEK
+798 
-808 TTIPTE
+808 
-814 KTTIPTEKTTIPTEK
+814 
-829 TTIPTEKSTVPTEK
+829 
-843 TTISTEK
+843 
-850 TTIPTEKTTIPTEK
+850 
-864 TTVPTEKTTVST
+864 
-876 EKTTIPTEKTTI
+876 
-888 PTEKT
+888 
-893 TVPTE
+893 
-898 KTTVSTEKTTIPT
+898 
-911 EKTTIPTEKST
+911 
-922 VPTEKTTISTE
+922 
-933 KNTIPTE
+933 
-940 KTTIPTEKTT
+940 
-950 ISTEKTTV
+950 
-958 PTKKT
+958 
-963 TIPTEKTTIPTEKTT
+963 
-978 ISTEKTTVPTEKTTI
+978 
-993 STEKTTVPTKK
+993 
-1004 TTIPTEKTTVPT
+1004 
-1016 EKSTIPTK
+1016 
-1024 KTTIPTEKTTVPTK
+1024 
-1038 KTTIPTE
+1038 
-1045 KPTVPTERPTTPM
+1045 
-1058 TPQPSPA
+1058 
-1065 LVPTQLTVFTMPS
+1065 
-1078 TSMTP
+1078 
-1083 VTPATTTTPRPTPAM
+1083 
-1098 CPPNAH
+1098 
-1104 YERCACPASCQSPKP
+1104 
-1119 ACGLLCKPGCV
+1119 
-1130 CNSGFL
+1130 
-1136 FHDSRCINAS
+1136 
-1146 SCDCFYNENYYKTG
+1146 
-1160 TEWFSPNCTER
+1160 WFSPNCTEH
-1171 CRCQPGSQIECE
+1171 CRCQPGSQIECQ
-1183 PYKCGTH
+1183 PYTCGTH

-1196 HGQYR
+1196 HGQYG
-1201 CHPYD
+1201 CHPYG

-1219 TFDGRYFNFR
+1219 TFDGRYFNFM
-1229 GKCTYLLAQPC
+1229 GKCTYVLAQPC

-1256 RGLEGV
+1256 RGQEGA

-1297 PSGGVFLTPSGRFVQ
+1297 PSEGVFLTPSGRFVQ

-1326 QQLYVRVPSTYS
+1326 QQLYVRVPSTFS

-1352 SNDNKKPDGKPA
+1352 SNDNQKPDGRPA
-1364 RDEKEL
+1364 QDEKEL

-1381 QTCQENQASLPSCD
+1381 QACQENQASLPSCN
-1395 TDLKNTMSRPEYCG
+1395 TDLKNTLSGPEYCG
-1409 RLVVAYGA
+1409 RLAVDYGA
-1417 FQACLPHLRVSS
+1417 FQACLPHLKVSS
-1429 FFDNCLLDMCNFQGL
+1429 FYDNCMLDMCNFQGL
-1444 QQVLCT
+1444 QQILCA

-1504 CQNRCVEGCECNPG
+1504 CQNRCVEGCECNQG
-1518 FILSGLQCVPQ
+1518 FVLSGLQCVPQ

-1538 AGYFKVGERWFKP
+1538 AGYFK
-1551 GCRRLCICE
+1551 
-1560 GTNRTRCVPW
+1560 
-1570 QCQAQELC
+1570 CQAQETC
-1578 GQQDG
+1578 GRQEG

-1619 ILTRPCSLKSLENY
+1619 ILTRPCLLKSLENY

-1662 RVWMLKGL
+1662 RVWMLKGR

-1741 DDNLQPDKR
+1741 DDDLQPDKR
-1750 PAVNSVRLGASW
+1750 PAVISARLGASW

-1798 VNPQGPFSRCHK
+1798 VNPQGPFSKCHR

-1817 FTSCVYGQCGTK
+1817 FASCVYGQCGTT

-1855 RSSTFCPLKCPSGSR
+1855 RNSTFCPLKCPSGSR

-1911 TTCVPLSECGCTSP
+1911 TTCVPLGECGCTSP
-1925 GGAYHSVG
+1925 GSAYHPVG
-1933 ERWYTDKTCSRL
+1933 ERWYTDNTCSRL

-1950 HNNVSCF
+1950 HNNISCL

-1976 RGAGMGVCQI
+1976 RGAGMGVCRI
-1986 QDRSRYI
+1986 QDRSQYI

-2002 QGACTYVLAK
+2002 RGACTYVLAK

-2021 FFKISGKNGQQQDQ
+2021 FFKISGKNGKQQDQ
-2035 AHTSYLRKVYVHV
+2035 PHTFYLRTVYVHV
-2048 FNTLVTLKKD
+2048 FNSLVTLKKD
-2058 HVLINGTWVPL
+2058 HALINGTWVPL

-2076 GVSVFS
+2076 GVKVIS

-2096 VKFDGNGFLKIEIP
+2096 VKFDGNGFLEIEIP

-2118 GVCGNFNGEEEDELL
+2118 GMCGNFNGEEEDELL
-2133 MPNDELAPDDITYVD
+2133 MPNDELAPDDVTYVD
-2148 SWQDKEIDPSC
+2148 SWQDKEIDPNC
-2159 RDDDKTEEES
+2159 RDDDKIKEES
-2169 EKEPE
+2169 EEEPE
-2174 TTCQPADLERAQEQC
+2174 TACQPADLERAQEQC
-2189 QAAFQTPGWARCA
+2189 RAVFQTPGWARCA
-2202 SRVILN
+2202 SRVILS
-2208 PFLVRCTNSLC
+2208 PFLVKCTDSLC
-2219 EFGGLSSTLCQSLQA
+2219 EFGGLSSALCQSLQA
-2234 FATACQAQG
+2234 FSAACQARG

-2257 DCPPHYV
+2257 DCPTHYV

-2278 PEGRCKGSRGPSNC
+2278 PEGRCKGSSGPSIC
-2292 EEGCVC
+2292 QEGCVC
-2298 EPGYVLKERQCVPR
+2298 EPGYVQKQRRCVPR
-2312 SQCGCRGARGRFLPE
+2312 SQCGCRDARGRDLPE

-2342 QAGAI
+2342 RAGAI
-2347 QCRAFACPASS
+2347 QCRPFACPAGSQ
-2358 RCETDEDGKEIC
+2358 CKTDEDGKEIC
-2370 KPYRSER
+2370 KPHKSER

-2410 LPSGVEPFIVEGRN
+2410 LPNGVEPFIVEGRN
-2424 KMYASHNPIFL
+2424 KMYASHTPVFL

-2448 LQHELELVVNGQKVT
+2448 LQHELELIVNGQKVT

-2527 LPNGA
+2527 LPSGA

-2545 VKMTEGSFPRIS
+2545 VKMTEGSFPRVS
-2557 RAVQEEEVKEDAV
+2557 RAVHEEEVKEEAA
-2570 LGFPGV
+2570 LGFRGM
-2576 SGCRPEEL
+2576 SGCHPEEL
-2584 QLISRTQACGALVDP
+2584 QLINRTQACGVLVDP
-2599 EGPFAVCHQTVAPE
+2599 EGPFAACHQTVAPE

-2620 SDLCATH
+2620 SDLCAAR

-2636 CQVLSGLVMSSQY
+2636 CQVLSGYAIICQEAGATPASWRDHTHCALSCPANTVYQSCMTPCPASCATLAAPRGCTGPCVEGCAS
-2649 CLPELYDTL
+2649 L
-2658 PGLLC
+2658 PGYVYSGAQSL
-2663 HTGSPPGLQGPLC
+2663 
-2676 GGLCQPPGLHLQRS
+2676 
-2690 PEPPLAHC
+2690 PLARC
-2698 GCTNNGIYYQQGD
+2698 GCTDNGIYYQQGD
-2711 SFVNDDCSQRCTCAR
+2711 GFVNDDCSQRCTCAR

-2734 LGCSPG
+2734 LGCGPG
-2740 EVCTLGNRT
+2740 EVCTLGNLT

-2782 GYGGDRCM
+2782 GYGGDRCT

-2798 EKPASSF
+2798 KEPGKSFTPDLSIQLCLHPVAIAGAHGGYSARGSDQRMHFQEEKEEVSF
-2805 ASILLPL
+2805 WKGAEAGR
-2812 LVPMVVIVLV
+2812 LVGEQTWGVGADLHHSCLFATP
-2822 AVTRGCISR
+2822 S
-2831 RKGRREKTQ
+2831 REKMQ
-2840 SQTRGKPPGA
+2840 SQTRDKPPGT
-2850 GPRPF
+2850 GEPQPHSPQLWRP
-2855 KVRRGPIGDAR
+2855 A
-2866 EAVEI
+2866 
-2871 MPN
+2871 